1 MSSTRER
8 YEDNRKGRDC
18 MTLGVLRD
26 LMDRVPE
33 YCRLRDGVREGKR
46 RLTVETPAKAA
57 AFTLGTLRRDVDAPM
72 LVVAPRPEDARRLH
86 EQLVAW
92 CGEDAGLL
100 HFAESEILPF
110 ERLDSDTETVQQR
123 LRVLSTLTYMDGLD
137 GGELSSPQPQPSPIK
152 GEGVRPLS
160 FDRLRTGSNLPPR
173 GEGTL
178 RQGKGHRVMVVASVG
193 ALMQRTLGRDVME
206 ASGHTL
212 RRGEE
217 VELGE
222 LLDLWRR
229 LGYRF
234 ESAVY
239 GPGVVSRR
247 GGIIDVFPV
256 AAEMPVRI
264 ELWGN
269 EVDSI
274 REFDPTTQRSGEVV
288 ESVRVTP
295 AHEILPAMTPYG
307 ELERLAARVDVGNC
321 TPSVQSR
328 IREELEL
335 LMEGQDVEEQGFY
348 AGFFNSGGLADYF
361 SDDAM
366 VVAYKPDEIADAA
379 WEIEERGH
387 QLRETKEGR
396 GELPRNFPS
405 SHLAWSDVEA
415 RFEGF
420 GQRLDLRVTTYIDE
434 QDGWFD
440 RPFDIAQD
448 RLTTNENSSPS
459 PQLSPIKEEGASVTL
474 PFLDTANYFGNL
486 ERFVEDAWELTEED
500 GAAVVAVSSHSRRLA
515 EIFGGE
521 GVEVSLVEGL
531 ERVPEPGSITLMQSA
546 AGGLSDGF
554 SLPVLTDIDGQDD
567 DHPHPNLP
575 PGGEGTQSRMPSE
588 GKGIQSRKGQRRL
601 VVFSDVEIFGVAKQ
615 RRTRRRS
622 VRAARDAFLS
632 ELSPGDYVVH
642 VEHGIG
648 RFQGTVRDVKGEGNG
663 DDDREYLFIEYANDD
678 KLYVPLEHLDRVAP
692 YIAPMDRPPSLTR
705 LGTQEWRR
713 AKARAERSTR
723 EMASELLALY
733 AARELAEGHSF
744 VPDAQW
750 QSELEESFP
759 FEETADQQRTI
770 EEVKADMESVKPMD
784 RLVCGDV
791 GYGKTEIAL
800 RAAFKAV
807 MDGKQVAVLVPTTV
821 LAQQH
826 YATFSQRLSAF
837 PTRVEVLSRFRTQQE
852 QRSVVERLAEGK
864 VDICIGTHRLIQRD
878 VRFKELG
885 LVIVDEEQRF
895 GVAHKER
902 LKRMRQEVDVLTLTA
917 TPIPRSL
924 HMALAG
930 VRDMST
936 METPPEERLPIKTYV
951 SENSDA
957 LIREAILRE
966 IDRQG
971 QVYFLHNRVYNIDYM
986 ARHIGRLVPEARVG
1000 VGHGQM
1006 AEGELEDVMLEFAE
1020 GKLDVLVC
1028 TTIIESGLDIPNV
1041 NTLIINRADTLGLSQ
1056 LYQLRGRV
1064 GRSARRAYCYLLVPP
1079 SGSMTEPAEKRLR
1092 AMLDATE
1099 LGAGF
1104 RIAMKDLEIRGAG
1117 NILGAEQSG
1126 NISAVGFDLYTR
1138 LLSNAVE
1145 EMRAK
1150 GAGVVSNEL
1159 SVNSDQ
1165 GASFDRLRTNGV
1177 AEAVDGSAV
1186 QEEERAEPS
1195 LDIGVPASIPEEYIE
1210 DLPARLRMYQR
1221 IVTLCVAQAQDAED
1235 SEVKEGDDAIRARV
1249 GEIEDE
1255 LRDRFGPLPW
1265 QVVNLLYV
1273 TRLRLYAKE
1282 AGIESVTRER
1292 NRVVLR
1298 YGGEIGGARRAMQRA
1313 LGRQAEVGNTQVR
1326 LPMDA
1331 LGAEW
1336 ERGLEDALRG
1346 LAEFMRRMVAAQ
1358 MAGVG

>member
-1 MSSTRER
+1 
-8 YEDNRKGRDC
+8 
-18 MTLGVLRD
+18 MTLGILRGV
-26 LMDRVPE
+26 MDGVPE
-33 YCRLRDGVREGKR
+33 YCRLRDGARGGAR
-46 RLTVETPAKAA
+46 RLTVEAPAKAA
-57 AFTLGTLRRDVDAPM
+57 AFTLATLRRDVDAPT

-86 EQLVAW
+86 EQLLAW
-92 CGEDAGLL
+92 CGDDEGLL
-100 HFAESEILPF
+100 HFPESEILPF
-110 ERLDSDTETVQQR
+110 ERLDSDVETVHQR
-123 LRVLSTLTYMDGLD
+123 LRALAAVVDAGAGIDVQDGKDNLSLTPA
-137 GGELSSPQPQPSPIK
+137 LSQRERGQ
-152 GEGVRPLS
+152 
-160 FDRLRTGSNLPPR
+160 TGA
-173 GEGTL
+173 
-178 RQGKGHRVMVVASVG
+178 VMVVASVG
-193 ALMQRTLGRDVME
+193 ALMQRTLGRDVMAE
-206 ASGHTL
+206 GSYTL
-212 RRGEE
+212 RRGEQ

-222 LLDLWRR
+222 MLDMWRR

-247 GGIIDVFPV
+247 GGIIDIFPV
-256 AAEMPVRI
+256 GADMPARI

-269 EVDSI
+269 EIDSI
-274 REFDPTTQRSGEVV
+274 RLFDPATQRSGDVV
-288 ESVRVTP
+288 DSALVTP

-307 ELERLAARVDVGNC
+307 ELERLAALVDVGNC
-321 TPSVQSR
+321 TPRVQSR
-328 IREELEL
+328 IRQELEL

-361 SDDAM
+361 IDSAM
-366 VVAYKPDEIADAA
+366 RADSAARADGVARTGGGALLVAYRPDEIADAA
-379 WEIEERGH
+379 WEIQERGH

-405 SHLAWSDVEA
+405 SHLSWSEVEA
-415 RFEGF
+415 QFEGF
-420 GQRLDLRVTTYIDE
+420 SQRVDVRVDTAAASPWDGTGVYIDG
-434 QDGWFD
+434 QDVRD
-440 RPFDIAQD
+440 RG
-448 RLTTNENSSPS
+448 
-459 PQLSPIKEEGASVTL
+459 EEGVDVAL
-474 PFLDTANYFGNL
+474 PFLTAGNYYGNL
-486 ERFVEDAWELTEED
+486 ERFVEDVWEMTEED
-500 GAAVVAVSSHSRRLA
+500 GATVVAVSSHSRRLS
-515 EIFGGE
+515 EIFAGE
-521 GVEVSLVEGL
+521 GVDVALADGL
-531 ERVPEPGSITLMQSA
+531 DDVPAAGSITLMQSA

-554 SLPVLTDIDGQDD
+554 ALPVNGRGRSGDRDG
-567 DHPHPNLP
+567 
-575 PGGEGTQSRMPSE
+575 
-588 GKGIQSRKGQRRL
+588 RL

-648 RFQGTVRDVKGEGNG
+648 RFAGTARGVKADTGSRAVSRDNG
-663 DDDREYLFIEYANDD
+663 DDDREYLAIEYANDD

-713 AKARAERSTR
+713 AKARAERSTM

-733 AARELAEGHSF
+733 AARELAAGHSF

-759 FEETADQQRTI
+759 FEETPDQRRTI
-770 EEVKADMESVKPMD
+770 QEVKADMESQKPMD

-837 PTRVEVLSRFRTQQE
+837 PTRVEVLSRFRTAQE
-852 QRSVVERLAEGK
+852 QRSVVERLADGK

-902 LKRMRQEVDVLTLTA
+902 LKRMREEVDVLTLTA

-930 VRDMST
+930 ARDMST

-951 SENSDA
+951 SEMSDA

-986 ARHIGRLVPEARVG
+986 ARHLSRLAPEARVG

-1006 AEGELEDVMLEFAE
+1006 NEGELEDVMVEFAE

-1041 NTLIINRADTLGLSQ
+1041 NTLIINRADALGLSQ

-1064 GRSARRAYCYLLVPP
+1064 GRSARRAYCYLLTPP

-1092 AMLDATE
+1092 AMLDASE

-1126 NISAVGFDLYTR
+1126 NIHAVGFDLYTR

-1145 EMRAK
+1145 ELRARGK
-1150 GAGVVSNEL
+1150 SVVSNQS
-1159 SVNSDQ
+1159 SVHSGQGGMANGAGAANGRVAEGSA
-1165 GASFDRLRTNGV
+1165 GAS
-1177 AEAVDGSAV
+1177 EPVD
-1186 QEEERAEPS
+1186 PT

-1221 IVTLCVAQAQDAED
+1221 IVTLGTARAEV
-1235 SEVKEGDDAIRARV
+1235 SLNGTAEQGEEGEDAIKAGV
-1249 GEIEDE
+1249 SEIEDE

-1265 QVVNLLYV
+1265 QVRNLLYV
-1273 TRLRLYAKE
+1273 TRLRLYARE
-1282 AGIESVTRER
+1282 AGVESVTRER
-1292 NRVVLR
+1292 NRIVLR

-1313 LGRQAEVGNTQVR
+1313 LGRHAEIGNTQAR

-1331 LGAEW
+1331 LGADW
-1336 ERGLEDALRG
+1336 EGALEGALRA
-1346 LAEFMRRMVAAQ
+1346 LAEFTRRMAAAQ
-1358 MAGVG
+1358 RVLHG

>member
-1 MSSTRER
+1 
-8 YEDNRKGRDC
+8 

-26 LMDRVPE
+26 LMDGVPE
-33 YCRLRDGVREGKR
+33 YCRLRDELRSGAR
-46 RLTVETPAKAA
+46 RLTVEAPAKAA
-57 AFTLGTLRRDVDAPM
+57 AFTLGTLRRDVDSPM

-100 HFAESEILPF
+100 HFPESEILPF

-123 LRVLSTLTYMDGLD
+123 LQVLSTLTYMDGQD
-137 GGELSSPQPQPSPIK
+137 GGDDDHPHPNPPPSRGKELGDDSSSS
-152 GEGVRPLS
+152 R
-160 FDRLRTGSNLPPR
+160 
-173 GEGTL
+173 
-178 RQGKGHRVMVVASVG
+178 GKGHNVMVVASVG

-206 ASGHTL
+206 SSGHTL

-239 GPGVVSRR
+239 GPGGVSRR
-247 GGIIDVFPV
+247 GGIIDIFPV
-256 AAEMPVRI
+256 ASEMPVRI

-335 LMEGQDVEEQGFY
+335 LMEGQEVEEQGFY

-361 SDDAM
+361 SADAM
-366 VVAYKPDEIADAA
+366 LVAYKPDEIADAA

-415 RFEGF
+415 QFERFER
-420 GQRLDLRVTTYIDE
+420 RLELRVGSDVVSPWDE
-434 QDGWFD
+434 SNRMD
-440 RPFDIAQD
+440 RIGGVVD
-448 RLTTNENSSPS
+448 
-459 PQLSPIKEEGASVTL
+459 VVM
-474 PFLDTANYFGNL
+474 PFLGATSYYGNL

-500 GAAVVAVSSHSRRLA
+500 RATVVAVSSHSRRLA

-521 GVEVSLVEGL
+521 GVDVSLVDEL
-531 ERVPEPGSITLMQSA
+531 ECVPEPGSITLMQSA

-554 SLPVLTDIDGQDD
+554 SLPVSNDGVGQDD
-567 DHPHPNLP
+567 YRPHPNLP
-575 PGGEGTQSRMPSE
+575 PSRGKELRGQPSS
-588 GKGIQSRKGQRRL
+588 SRGRGQRRL

-770 EEVKADMESVKPMD
+770 EEVKADMECAKPMD

-852 QRSVVERLAEGK
+852 QRSVVERLAEGT

-1006 AEGELEDVMLEFAE
+1006 NEGELEDVMLDFAE
-1020 GKLDVLVC
+1020 GNLDVLVC

-1145 EMRAK
+1145 EMRAR
-1150 GAGVVSNEL
+1150 GAGVVSNQL
-1159 SVNSDQ
+1159 SVNSGQ
-1165 GASFDRLRTNGV
+1165 GATANGTAKV
-1177 AEAVDGSAV
+1177 IDGNVSPMEDE
-1186 QEEERAEPS
+1186 QAEPT
-1195 LDIGVPASIPEEYIE
+1195 LDIGVPASIPEGYIE

-1221 IVTLCVAQAQDAED
+1221 IVTLGTAQGQNLAD
-1235 SEVKEGDDAIRARV
+1235 SETAGGKDVIKAQVD
-1249 GEIEDE
+1249 EIADE

-1313 LGRQAEVGNTQVR
+1313 LGRHAEVGNTQVR

-1358 MAGVG
+1358 MAGVGA

>member
-1 MSSTRER
+1 
-8 YEDNRKGRDC
+8 
-18 MTLGVLRD
+18 MTLGILRGV
-26 LMDRVPE
+26 MDGVPE
-33 YCRLRDGVREGKR
+33 YCRLRDGVRGGAR
-46 RLTVETPAKAA
+46 RLTAEVPAKAA
-57 AFTLGTLRRDVDAPM
+57 AFTLATLRRDVDVPT

-86 EQLVAW
+86 EQLLAW
-92 CGEDAGLL
+92 CGDDEGLL
-100 HFAESEILPF
+100 HFPESEILPF
-110 ERLDSDTETVQQR
+110 ERLDSDVETVHQR
-123 LRVLSTLTYMDGLD
+123 LRVLAAVAGIVSDIDVRDGEDKESNYPHPFGKLRAGSSPPPSRGKRDGL
-137 GGELSSPQPQPSPIK
+137 
-152 GEGVRPLS
+152 
-160 FDRLRTGSNLPPR
+160 
-173 GEGTL
+173 
-178 RQGKGHRVMVVASVG
+178 MVVASVG
-193 ALMQRTLGRDVME
+193 ALMQRTLGRNVMAE
-206 ASGHTL
+206 GSYTL
-212 RRGEE
+212 RRGEQ

-222 LLDLWRR
+222 MLDMWRR

-247 GGIIDVFPV
+247 GGIIDIFPV
-256 AAEMPVRI
+256 GADLPARI
-264 ELWGN
+264 EFWGN
-269 EVDSI
+269 EIDSI
-274 REFDPTTQRSGEVV
+274 RLFDPATQRSGDMVD
-288 ESVRVTP
+288 SVQVTP

-307 ELERLAARVDVGNC
+307 ELERLAAFVDVGNC
-321 TPSVQSR
+321 TPRVQSR
-328 IREELEL
+328 IQQELEL

-348 AGFFNSGGLADYF
+348 AGFFNSGGLADYLVN
-361 SDDAM
+361 SGA
-366 VVAYKPDEIADAA
+366 VLVAYKPDEIADAA
-379 WEIEERGH
+379 WEIQERGH

-405 SHLAWSDVEA
+405 SHLSWRDVEA
-415 RFEGF
+415 QFEGF
-420 GQRLDLRVTTYIDE
+420 SQRVDVHVDTPVVSPWEDEDALTVT
-434 QDGWFD
+434 
-440 RPFDIAQD
+440 
-448 RLTTNENSSPS
+448 PS
-459 PQLSPIKEEGASVTL
+459 QGERGHSEGVDVAL
-474 PFLDTANYFGNL
+474 PFLATGNYYGNL
-486 ERFVEDAWELTEED
+486 ERFVEDVWELTEED
-500 GAAVVAVSSHSRRLA
+500 GATVVAVSSHSRRLA

-521 GVEVSLVEGL
+521 GVDVALADGL
-531 ERVPEPGSITLMQSA
+531 DDVPAAGSVTLMQSA

-554 SLPVLTDIDGQDD
+554 SLPIHSGDRDG
-567 DHPHPNLP
+567 
-575 PGGEGTQSRMPSE
+575 
-588 GKGIQSRKGQRRL
+588 RL

-648 RFQGTVRDVKGEGNG
+648 RFSGTVRGVKADAGSRDNG
-663 DDDREYLFIEYANDD
+663 DDDREYLAIEYANDD

-713 AKARAERSTR
+713 AKARAERSTM

-759 FEETADQQRTI
+759 FEETPDQRRTI
-770 EEVKADMESVKPMD
+770 EEVKADMESPKPMD

-837 PTRVEVLSRFRTQQE
+837 PTRVEVLSRFRTPQE
-852 QRSVVERLAEGK
+852 QRSVVDRLADGQ

-902 LKRMRQEVDVLTLTA
+902 LKRMRSEVDVLTLTA

-951 SENSDA
+951 SEMSDA

-986 ARHIGRLVPEARVG
+986 ARHLSRLVPEARVG

-1006 AEGELEDVMLEFAE
+1006 NEGELEDVMVEFAE

-1079 SGSMTEPAEKRLR
+1079 SGSLTEPAEKRLR
-1092 AMLDATE
+1092 AMLDASE

-1126 NISAVGFDLYTR
+1126 NIHAVGFDLYTR

-1145 EMRAK
+1145 ELRARGE
-1150 GAGVVSNEL
+1150 GAGV
-1159 SVNSDQ
+1159 SDQ
-1165 GASFDRLRTNGV
+1165 QSAVSSQGAMANGT
-1177 AEAVDGSAV
+1177 ASANGRAVDGSATK
-1186 QEEERAEPS
+1186 EAERVEPT
-1195 LDIGVPASIPEEYIE
+1195 LDIGIPASIPEEYIE

-1221 IVTLCVAQAQDAED
+1221 IVTLGTAQA
-1235 SEVKEGDDAIRARV
+1235 EVSLNGTEEQGEEGEDAIKAGV
-1249 GEIEDE
+1249 SEIEDE
-1255 LRDRFGPLPW
+1255 MRDRFGPLPW
-1265 QVVNLLYV
+1265 QAVNLLYV
-1273 TRLRLYAKE
+1273 TRLRLYAKD

-1298 YGGEIGGARRAMQRA
+1298 YGGDIGGARRAMERV
-1313 LGRQAEVGNTQVR
+1313 LGRQAEIGNTQVR
-1326 LPMDA
+1326 LPMDM
-1331 LGAEW
+1331 LGADW
-1336 ERGLEDALRG
+1336 EGALETALRA
-1346 LAEFMRRMVAAQ
+1346 LAEFTRRMVAAQ
-1358 MAGVG
+1358 MAGVGA

>member
-1 MSSTRER
+1 
-8 YEDNRKGRDC
+8 
-18 MTLGVLRD
+18 MTLGILRGV
-26 LMDRVPE
+26 MDGVPE
-33 YCRLRDGVREGKR
+33 YCRLRDGVRGGAR
-46 RLTVETPAKAA
+46 RMTAEVPAKAA
-57 AFTLGTLRRDVDAPM
+57 AFTLATLRRDVDAPT

-86 EQLVAW
+86 EQLLAW
-92 CGEDAGLL
+92 CGDDEGLL
-100 HFAESEILPF
+100 HFPESEILPF
-110 ERLDSDTETVQQR
+110 ERLDSDVETVHQR
-123 LRVLSTLTYMDGLD
+123 LRVLAAVASIVSDIDVRDGEDNLSLTPA
-137 GGELSSPQPQPSPIK
+137 LSPWERGQ
-152 GEGVRPLS
+152 
-160 FDRLRTGSNLPPR
+160 TGA
-173 GEGTL
+173 
-178 RQGKGHRVMVVASVG
+178 VMVVASVG
-193 ALMQRTLGRDVME
+193 ALMQRTLGRDVMAE
-206 ASGHTL
+206 GSYTL
-212 RRGEE
+212 RRGEQ

-222 LLDLWRR
+222 MLDMWRR

-247 GGIIDVFPV
+247 GGIIDIFPV
-256 AAEMPVRI
+256 GADLPARI
-264 ELWGN
+264 EFWGN
-269 EVDSI
+269 EIDSI
-274 REFDPTTQRSGEVV
+274 RLFDPATQRSGDVV
-288 ESVRVTP
+288 DSVQVTP

-307 ELERLAARVDVGNC
+307 ELERLAAFVDVGNC
-321 TPSVQSR
+321 TPRVQSR
-328 IREELEL
+328 IQQELEL

-361 SDDAM
+361 MNGASLGDGALRTRGGALL
-366 VVAYKPDEIADAA
+366 VAYKPDEIADAA
-379 WEIEERGH
+379 WEIQERGH

-405 SHLAWSDVEA
+405 SHLSWKEVEA
-415 RFEGF
+415 QFEGF
-420 GQRLDLRVTTYIDE
+420 SQRVDVQMDTPIVSPWEDEDALAVT
-434 QDGWFD
+434 
-440 RPFDIAQD
+440 
-448 RLTTNENSSPS
+448 PS
-459 PQLSPIKEEGASVTL
+459 QGERGHGEGVDVAL
-474 PFLDTANYFGNL
+474 PFLATGNYYGNL
-486 ERFVEDAWELTEED
+486 ERFVEDVWELTEED
-500 GAAVVAVSSHSRRLA
+500 GATVVAVSSHSRRLA

-521 GVEVSLVEGL
+521 GVDVALADGL
-531 ERVPEPGSITLMQSA
+531 DDVPAAGSVTLMQSA

-554 SLPVLTDIDGQDD
+554 SLPIHSGDRD
-567 DHPHPNLP
+567 
-575 PGGEGTQSRMPSE
+575 
-588 GKGIQSRKGQRRL
+588 KRL

-648 RFQGTVRDVKGEGNG
+648 RFSGTVRGVKADAGSRNNG
-663 DDDREYLFIEYANDD
+663 DDDREYLAIEYANDD

-713 AKARAERSTR
+713 AKARAERSTM

-759 FEETADQQRTI
+759 FEETPDQRRTI
-770 EEVKADMESVKPMD
+770 EEVKADMESPKPMD

-837 PTRVEVLSRFRTQQE
+837 PTRVEVLSRFRTPQE
-852 QRSVVERLAEGK
+852 QRSVVDRLADGQ

-902 LKRMRQEVDVLTLTA
+902 LKRMRSEVDVLTLTA

-951 SENSDA
+951 SEMSDA

-986 ARHIGRLVPEARVG
+986 ARHLSRLVPEARVG

-1006 AEGELEDVMLEFAE
+1006 NEGELEDVMVEFAE

-1064 GRSARRAYCYLLVPP
+1064 GRSARRAYCYLMVPP
-1079 SGSMTEPAEKRLR
+1079 SGSLTEPAEKRLR
-1092 AMLDATE
+1092 AMLDASE

-1126 NISAVGFDLYTR
+1126 NIHAVGFDLYTR

-1145 EMRAK
+1145 ELRARGE
-1150 GAGVVSNEL
+1150 GAGV
-1159 SVNSDQ
+1159 SDQ
-1165 GASFDRLRTNGV
+1165 QSAVSGQGAMANGT
-1177 AEAVDGSAV
+1177 ASELPNGRGRAVDGSATRE
-1186 QEEERAEPS
+1186 QERAEPT
-1195 LDIGVPASIPEEYIE
+1195 LDIGIPASIPEEYIE

-1221 IVTLCVAQAQDAED
+1221 IVTLGTAQAEVSLNGTAEQG
-1235 SEVKEGDDAIRARV
+1235 EEGEDAIKAGV
-1249 GEIEDE
+1249 SEIEDE
-1255 LRDRFGPLPW
+1255 MRDRFGPLPW
-1265 QVVNLLYV
+1265 QAVNLLYV

-1282 AGIESVTRER
+1282 AGVESVTRER

-1298 YGGEIGGARRAMQRA
+1298 YGGDIGGARRAMERV
-1313 LGRQAEVGNTQVR
+1313 LGRQAEIGNTQVR

-1331 LGAEW
+1331 LGGDW
-1336 ERGLEDALRG
+1336 EGALETALRA
-1346 LAEFMRRMVAAQ
+1346 LAEFTRRMVAAQ
-1358 MAGVG
+1358 SVLHR

>member
-1 MSSTRER
+1 
-8 YEDNRKGRDC
+8 
-18 MTLGVLRD
+18 MTLGILRGV
-26 LMDRVPE
+26 MDGVPE
-33 YCRLRDGVREGKR
+33 YCRLRDGVRGGAR
-46 RLTVETPAKAA
+46 RLTAEVPAKAA
-57 AFTLGTLRRDVDAPM
+57 AFTLATLRRDVDAPT

-86 EQLVAW
+86 EQLLAW
-92 CGEDAGLL
+92 CGDDEGLL
-100 HFAESEILPF
+100 HFPESEILPF
-110 ERLDSDTETVQQR
+110 ERLDSDVETVHQR
-123 LRVLSTLTYMDGLD
+123 LRVLAAVASTVSDIDVQDGQDKESNYPHPFGKLRAGSSPLASRGKRDGL
-137 GGELSSPQPQPSPIK
+137 
-152 GEGVRPLS
+152 
-160 FDRLRTGSNLPPR
+160 
-173 GEGTL
+173 
-178 RQGKGHRVMVVASVG
+178 MVVASVG
-193 ALMQRTLGRDVME
+193 ALMQRTLGRNVMAE
-206 ASGHTL
+206 GSYTL
-212 RRGEE
+212 RRGEQ

-222 LLDLWRR
+222 MLDMWRR

-247 GGIIDVFPV
+247 GGIIDIFPV
-256 AAEMPVRI
+256 GADLPARI
-264 ELWGN
+264 EFWGN
-269 EVDSI
+269 EIDSI
-274 REFDPTTQRSGEVV
+274 RLFDPATQRSGDVV
-288 ESVRVTP
+288 DSVQVTP

-307 ELERLAARVDVGNC
+307 ELERLAAFVDVGNC
-321 TPSVQSR
+321 TPRVQSR
-328 IREELEL
+328 IQQELEL

-361 SDDAM
+361 MNGASLGDGALRTRGGALL
-366 VVAYKPDEIADAA
+366 VAYKPDEIADAA
-379 WEIEERGH
+379 WEIQERGH

-405 SHLAWSDVEA
+405 SHLSWSEVA
-415 RFEGF
+415 AQFEGF
-420 GQRLDLRVTTYIDE
+420 SQRVDVQVDTPVVSPWDGTWANIDGQDVK
-434 QDGWFD
+434 D
-440 RPFDIAQD
+440 RG
-448 RLTTNENSSPS
+448 
-459 PQLSPIKEEGASVTL
+459 EEGVDVAL
-474 PFLDTANYFGNL
+474 PFLGAANYYGNL
-486 ERFVEDAWELTEED
+486 ERFVEDVWELAEED
-500 GAAVVAVSSHSRRLA
+500 GATVVAVSSHSRRLA

-521 GVEVSLVEGL
+521 GVDVALADGL
-531 ERVPEPGSITLMQSA
+531 DDVPAAGSITLMQSA

-554 SLPVLTDIDGQDD
+554 SLPIHSGDRD
-567 DHPHPNLP
+567 
-575 PGGEGTQSRMPSE
+575 
-588 GKGIQSRKGQRRL
+588 KRL

-648 RFQGTVRDVKGEGNG
+648 RFSGTVRGVKADAGSRAVSRDNGE
-663 DDDREYLFIEYANDD
+663 DDREYLAIEYANDD

-713 AKARAERSTR
+713 AKARAERSTM

-759 FEETADQQRTI
+759 FEETPDQRRTI
-770 EEVKADMESVKPMD
+770 EEVKADMESPKPMD

-837 PTRVEVLSRFRTQQE
+837 PTRVEVLSRFRTPQE
-852 QRSVVERLAEGK
+852 QRSVVDRLADGQ

-902 LKRMRQEVDVLTLTA
+902 LKRMRSEVDVLTLTA

-951 SENSDA
+951 SEMSDA

-986 ARHIGRLVPEARVG
+986 ARHLSRLVPEARVG

-1006 AEGELEDVMLEFAE
+1006 NEGELEDVMVEFAE

-1041 NTLIINRADTLGLSQ
+1041 NTLIVNRADTLGLSQ

-1064 GRSARRAYCYLLVPP
+1064 GRSARRAYCYLMVPP
-1079 SGSMTEPAEKRLR
+1079 SGSLTEPAEKRLR
-1092 AMLDATE
+1092 AMLDASE

-1126 NISAVGFDLYTR
+1126 NIHAVGFDLYTR

-1145 EMRAK
+1145 ELRARGE
-1150 GAGVVSNEL
+1150 GAGVSGQQSAVS
-1159 SVNSDQ
+1159 SQ
-1165 GASFDRLRTNGV
+1165 GAMANGT
-1177 AEAVDGSAV
+1177 ASELPNGRGRAVDGSATK
-1186 QEEERAEPS
+1186 EAERVEPT
-1195 LDIGVPASIPEEYIE
+1195 LDIGIPASIPEEYIE

-1221 IVTLCVAQAQDAED
+1221 IVTLGTAQAEVSLNGTAEQG
-1235 SEVKEGDDAIRARV
+1235 EEGEDAIKAGV
-1249 GEIEDE
+1249 SEIEDE
-1255 LRDRFGPLPW
+1255 MRDRFGPLPW
-1265 QVVNLLYV
+1265 QAVNLLYV
-1273 TRLRLYAKE
+1273 TRLRLYARE
-1282 AGIESVTRER
+1282 AGIESVMRER

-1298 YGGEIGGARRAMQRA
+1298 YGGDIGGARRAMERA
-1313 LGRQAEVGNTQVR
+1313 LGRQAEIGNTQVR
-1326 LPMDA
+1326 LPMDM
-1331 LGAEW
+1331 LGADW
-1336 ERGLEDALRG
+1336 EGALETALRA
-1346 LAEFMRRMVAAQ
+1346 LAEFTRRMVAAQ
-1358 MAGVG
+1358 MAGVHG

>member
-1 MSSTRER
+1 
-8 YEDNRKGRDC
+8 
-18 MTLGVLRD
+18 MTLGILRGV
-26 LMDRVPE
+26 MDGVPE
-33 YCRLRDGVREGKR
+33 YCRLRDGVRGGAR
-46 RLTVETPAKAA
+46 RLTAEVPAKAA
-57 AFTLGTLRRDVDAPM
+57 AFTLATLRRDVDAPT

-86 EQLVAW
+86 EQLLAW
-92 CGEDAGLL
+92 CGDDEGLL
-100 HFAESEILPF
+100 HFPESEILPF
-110 ERLDSDTETVQQR
+110 ERLDSDVETVHQR
-123 LRVLSTLTYMDGLD
+123 LRVLAAVASTVSDIDVQDGQDKESNYPHPFGKLRA
-137 GGELSSPQPQPSPIK
+137 GSSPPPS
-152 GEGVRPLS
+152 R
-160 FDRLRTGSNLPPR
+160 
-173 GEGTL
+173 
-178 RQGKGHRVMVVASVG
+178 GKGHALMVVASVG
-193 ALMQRTLGRDVME
+193 ALMQRTLGRNVMAE
-206 ASGHTL
+206 GSYTL
-212 RRGEE
+212 RRGEQ

-222 LLDLWRR
+222 MLDMWRR

-247 GGIIDVFPV
+247 GGIIDIFPV
-256 AAEMPVRI
+256 GADLPARI
-264 ELWGN
+264 EFWGN
-269 EVDSI
+269 EIDSI
-274 REFDPTTQRSGEVV
+274 RLFDPATQRSGDVV
-288 ESVRVTP
+288 DSVQVTP

-307 ELERLAARVDVGNC
+307 ELERLAAFVDVGNC
-321 TPSVQSR
+321 TPRVQSR
-328 IREELEL
+328 IQQELEL

-361 SDDAM
+361 MNSASLGNGASLGDGALRTRGGALL
-366 VVAYKPDEIADAA
+366 VAYKPDEIADAA
-379 WEIEERGH
+379 WEIQERGH

-405 SHLAWSDVEA
+405 SHLSWREVEA
-415 RFEGF
+415 QFEGF
-420 GQRLDLRVTTYIDE
+420 SQRVDVHVDTPVVSPWEDEDALTVT
-434 QDGWFD
+434 
-440 RPFDIAQD
+440 
-448 RLTTNENSSPS
+448 PS
-459 PQLSPIKEEGASVTL
+459 QGERGHSEGVDVAL
-474 PFLDTANYFGNL
+474 PFLATGNYYGNL
-486 ERFVEDAWELTEED
+486 ERFVEDVWELTEED
-500 GAAVVAVSSHSRRLA
+500 GATVVAVSSHSRRLA

-521 GVEVSLVEGL
+521 GVDVALADGL
-531 ERVPEPGSITLMQSA
+531 DDVPAAGSITLMQSA

-554 SLPVLTDIDGQDD
+554 SLPIHSGDRD
-567 DHPHPNLP
+567 
-575 PGGEGTQSRMPSE
+575 
-588 GKGIQSRKGQRRL
+588 KRL

-648 RFQGTVRDVKGEGNG
+648 RFSGTVRGVKADAGSRAVSRDNGE
-663 DDDREYLFIEYANDD
+663 DDREYLAIEYANDD

-713 AKARAERSTR
+713 AKARAERSTM

-759 FEETADQQRTI
+759 FEETPDQRRTI
-770 EEVKADMESVKPMD
+770 EEVKADMESPKPMD

-837 PTRVEVLSRFRTQQE
+837 PTRVEVLSRFRTAQE
-852 QRSVVERLAEGK
+852 QRSVVDRLADGQ

-902 LKRMRQEVDVLTLTA
+902 LKRMRSEVDVLTLTA

-951 SENSDA
+951 SEMSDA

-986 ARHIGRLVPEARVG
+986 ARHLSRLVPEARVG

-1006 AEGELEDVMLEFAE
+1006 NEGELEDVMVEFAE
-1020 GKLDVLVC
+1020 GELDVLVC

-1064 GRSARRAYCYLLVPP
+1064 GRSARRAYCYLMVPP
-1079 SGSMTEPAEKRLR
+1079 SGSLTEPAEKRLR
-1092 AMLDATE
+1092 AMLDASE

-1126 NISAVGFDLYTR
+1126 NIHAVGFDLYTR

-1145 EMRAK
+1145 ELRARGE
-1150 GAGVVSNEL
+1150 GAGV
-1159 SVNSDQ
+1159 SDQ
-1165 GASFDRLRTNGV
+1165 QSTVSSQGAMANGT
-1177 AEAVDGSAV
+1177 ASELPNGRGRAVDGSATR
-1186 QEEERAEPS
+1186 EAERVEPT
-1195 LDIGVPASIPEEYIE
+1195 LDIGIPASIPEEYIK

-1221 IVTLCVAQAQDAED
+1221 IVTLGTAQAEVSLNGTAEQG
-1235 SEVKEGDDAIRARV
+1235 EEGEDAIKAGV
-1249 GEIEDE
+1249 SEIEDE
-1255 LRDRFGPLPW
+1255 MRDRFGPLPW
-1265 QVVNLLYV
+1265 QAVNLLYV
-1273 TRLRLYAKE
+1273 TRLRLYARE
-1282 AGIESVTRER
+1282 AGIESVMRER

-1298 YGGEIGGARRAMQRA
+1298 YGGEIGGARRAMERV
-1313 LGRQAEVGNTQVR
+1313 LGRHAEIGNTQVR

-1331 LGAEW
+1331 LGADW
-1336 ERGLEDALRG
+1336 EGALETALRA
-1346 LAEFMRRMVAAQ
+1346 LAEFTRRMVAAQ
-1358 MAGVG
+1358 MG

>member
-1 MSSTRER
+1 
-8 YEDNRKGRDC
+8 
-18 MTLGVLRD
+18 MTLGILRGV
-26 LMDRVPE
+26 MDGVPE
-33 YCRLRDGVREGKR
+33 YCRLRDEVRGGAR
-46 RLTVETPAKAA
+46 RLTAEVPAKAA
-57 AFTLGTLRRDVDAPM
+57 AFTLATLRQDVDTPT

-86 EQLVAW
+86 EQLLAW
-92 CGEDAGLL
+92 CGDDEGLL
-100 HFAESEILPF
+100 HFPESEILPF
-110 ERLDSDTETVQQR
+110 ERLDSDVETVHQR
-123 LRVLSTLTYMDGLD
+123 LRVLAAVASTVSDIDVQDGEDKESNYPHPFGKLRA
-137 GGELSSPQPQPSPIK
+137 GSSPLPS
-152 GEGVRPLS
+152 R
-160 FDRLRTGSNLPPR
+160 
-173 GEGTL
+173 
-178 RQGKGHRVMVVASVG
+178 GKGHGLMVVASVG
-193 ALMQRTLGRDVME
+193 ALMQRTLGRDVMAE
-206 ASGHTL
+206 GSYTL
-212 RRGEE
+212 RRGEQ

-222 LLDLWRR
+222 MLDMWRR

-247 GGIIDVFPV
+247 GGIIDIFPV
-256 AAEMPVRI
+256 GADMPARI
-264 ELWGN
+264 EFWGN
-269 EVDSI
+269 EIDSI
-274 REFDPTTQRSGEVV
+274 RLFDPTTQRSGDVV
-288 ESVRVTP
+288 DSVQVTP

-307 ELERLAARVDVGNC
+307 ELERLAAFVDVTNC
-321 TPSVQSR
+321 TPRVQSR
-328 IREELEL
+328 IQQELEL

-348 AGFFNSGGLADYF
+348 AGFFNSGGLTDYF
-361 SDDAM
+361 TDNALL
-366 VVAYKPDEIADAA
+366 VAYKPDEIADAA
-379 WEIEERGH
+379 WEIQERGH

-405 SHLAWSDVEA
+405 SHLSWREVEA
-415 RFEGF
+415 QFEGF
-420 GQRLDLRVTTYIDE
+420 SQRVDVQVDTPLVSPWEDEDALTPSASSGQDLTLYQGER
-434 QDGWFD
+434 GH
-440 RPFDIAQD
+440 
-448 RLTTNENSSPS
+448 S
-459 PQLSPIKEEGASVTL
+459 EGVDVAL
-474 PFLDTANYFGNL
+474 PFLAVGNYYGNL
-486 ERFVEDAWELTEED
+486 ERFVEDVWEMAEED
-500 GAAVVAVSSHSRRLA
+500 GATVVAVSSHSRRLA
-515 EIFGGE
+515 EIFRGE
-521 GVEVSLVEGL
+521 GVDVVLADGL
-531 ERVPEPGSITLMQSA
+531 DDVPAVGSVTLMQSA

-554 SLPVLTDIDGQDD
+554 SLPIYSGGRDG
-567 DHPHPNLP
+567 
-575 PGGEGTQSRMPSE
+575 
-588 GKGIQSRKGQRRL
+588 RL

-622 VRAARDAFLS
+622 VRGARDAFLS

-648 RFQGTVRDVKGEGNG
+648 RFAGTVRGVKADAGSRAVSRDNGE
-663 DDDREYLFIEYANDD
+663 DDREYLAIEYANDD

-713 AKARAERSTR
+713 AKARAERSTM

-759 FEETADQQRTI
+759 FEETPDQRRTI
-770 EEVKADMESVKPMD
+770 EEVKADMESPKPMD

-837 PTRVEVLSRFRTQQE
+837 PTRVEVLSRFRTPQE
-852 QRSVVERLAEGK
+852 QRSVVDRLADGQ

-902 LKRMRQEVDVLTLTA
+902 LKRMRSEVDVLTLTA

-951 SENSDA
+951 SEMSDT

-986 ARHIGRLVPEARVG
+986 ARHLSRLVPEARVG

-1006 AEGELEDVMLEFAE
+1006 NEGDLENVMLEFAE

-1064 GRSARRAYCYLLVPP
+1064 GRSARRAYCYLMVPP
-1079 SGSMTEPAEKRLR
+1079 SGSLTEPAEKRLR
-1092 AMLDATE
+1092 AMLDASE

-1126 NISAVGFDLYTR
+1126 NIHAVGFDLYTR

-1145 EMRAK
+1145 ELRARGE
-1150 GAGVVSNEL
+1150 GAGVSGQQSAVSGAGAMANGTAPEL
-1159 SVNSDQ
+1159 P
-1165 GASFDRLRTNGV
+1165 NGRGR
-1177 AEAVDGSAV
+1177 AVDGSATR
-1186 QEEERAEPS
+1186 EEERVEPT
-1195 LDIGVPASIPEEYIE
+1195 LDIGIPASIPEEYIE

-1221 IVTLCVAQAQDAED
+1221 IVTLGTARADGSGSDGE
-1235 SEVKEGDDAIRARV
+1235 EGEDAIKAGV
-1249 GEIEDE
+1249 SEIEDE
-1255 LRDRFGPLPW
+1255 MRDRFGPLPW
-1265 QVVNLLYV
+1265 QAVNLLYV
-1273 TRLRLYAKE
+1273 TRLRLYARE
-1282 AGIESVTRER
+1282 AGIESVMRER

-1298 YGGEIGGARRAMQRA
+1298 YGGDIGGARRAMQRV
-1313 LGRQAEVGNTQVR
+1313 LGRHAEIGNTQVR

-1331 LGAEW
+1331 LGPDW
-1336 ERGLEDALRG
+1336 EGALETALRA
-1346 LAEFMRRMVAAQ
+1346 LAEFTRRMVAAQ
-1358 MAGVG
+1358 SVLHG

>member
-1 MSSTRER
+1 
-8 YEDNRKGRDC
+8 
-18 MTLGVLRD
+18 MTLGILRGV
-26 LMDRVPE
+26 MDGVPE
-33 YCRLRDGVREGKR
+33 YCRLRDGGVRGGAR
-46 RLTVETPAKAA
+46 RLTAEVPAKAA
-57 AFTLGTLRRDVDAPM
+57 AFTLATLRRDVDAPT

-86 EQLVAW
+86 EQLLAW
-92 CGEDAGLL
+92 CGDDEGLL
-100 HFAESEILPF
+100 HFPESEILPF
-110 ERLDSDTETVQQR
+110 ERLDSDVETVHQR
-123 LRVLSTLTYMDGLD
+123 LRVLAAVASTVSDIDVQDGQDKESNYPHPFGKLRA
-137 GGELSSPQPQPSPIK
+137 GSSPPPS
-152 GEGVRPLS
+152 R
-160 FDRLRTGSNLPPR
+160 
-173 GEGTL
+173 
-178 RQGKGHRVMVVASVG
+178 GKGHALMVVASVG
-193 ALMQRTLGRDVME
+193 ALMQRTLGRNVMAE
-206 ASGHTL
+206 GSYTL
-212 RRGEE
+212 RRGEQ

-222 LLDLWRR
+222 MLDMWRR

-247 GGIIDVFPV
+247 GGIIDIFPV
-256 AAEMPVRI
+256 GADLPARI
-264 ELWGN
+264 EFWGN
-269 EVDSI
+269 EIDSI
-274 REFDPTTQRSGEVV
+274 RLFDPATQRSGDVV
-288 ESVRVTP
+288 DSVQVTP

-307 ELERLAARVDVGNC
+307 ELERLAAFVDVGNC
-321 TPSVQSR
+321 TPRVQSR
-328 IREELEL
+328 IGEELEL

-361 SDDAM
+361 VNSGA
-366 VVAYKPDEIADAA
+366 VLVAYKPDEIADAA
-379 WEIEERGH
+379 WEIQERGH

-405 SHLAWSDVEA
+405 SHLSWKEVEA
-415 RFEGF
+415 QFEGF
-420 GQRLDLRVTTYIDE
+420 SQRVDVHVDTPVVSPWEDE
-434 QDGWFD
+434 DA
-440 RPFDIAQD
+440 PT
-448 RLTTNENSSPS
+448 LSNSQGERGHS
-459 PQLSPIKEEGASVTL
+459 EGVDVAL
-474 PFLDTANYFGNL
+474 PFLATGNYYGNL
-486 ERFVEDAWELTEED
+486 ERFVEDVWELAEED
-500 GAAVVAVSSHSRRLA
+500 GATVVAVSSHSRRLA
-515 EIFGGE
+515 EIFRGE
-521 GVEVSLVEGL
+521 GVDVVLADGL
-531 ERVPEPGSITLMQSA
+531 DDVPAAGSITLMQSA

-554 SLPVLTDIDGQDD
+554 SLPLSTDLEGQDGGD
-567 DHPHPNLP
+567 NHPHPNP
-575 PGGEGTQSRMPSE
+575 PPSR
-588 GKGIQSRKGQRRL
+588 GRGQNRL

-648 RFQGTVRDVKGEGNG
+648 RFSGTVRGVKADAGSRDNG
-663 DDDREYLFIEYANDD
+663 DDDREYLAIEYANDD

-713 AKARAERSTR
+713 AKARAERSTM

-759 FEETADQQRTI
+759 FEETPDQRRTI
-770 EEVKADMESVKPMD
+770 EEVKADMESPKPMD

-837 PTRVEVLSRFRTQQE
+837 PTRVEVLSRFRTPQE
-852 QRSVVERLAEGK
+852 QRSVVDRLADGQ

-902 LKRMRQEVDVLTLTA
+902 LKRMRSEVDVLTLTA

-951 SENSDA
+951 SEMSDA

-986 ARHIGRLVPEARVG
+986 ARHLSRLVPEARVG

-1006 AEGELEDVMLEFAE
+1006 NEGELEDVMVEFAE

-1064 GRSARRAYCYLLVPP
+1064 GRSARRAYCYLMVPP
-1079 SGSMTEPAEKRLR
+1079 SGSLTEPAEKRLR
-1092 AMLDATE
+1092 AMLDASE

-1126 NISAVGFDLYTR
+1126 NIHAVGFDLYTR

-1145 EMRAK
+1145 ELRARGE
-1150 GAGVVSNEL
+1150 GAGV
-1159 SVNSDQ
+1159 SDQ
-1165 GASFDRLRTNGV
+1165 QSAVSSQGAMANGT
-1177 AEAVDGSAV
+1177 ASELPNGRAVDGSATR
-1186 QEEERAEPS
+1186 EEERAEPT
-1195 LDIGVPASIPEEYIE
+1195 LDIGIPASIPEEYIE

-1221 IVTLCVAQAQDAED
+1221 IVTLGTARADGSGSDGE
-1235 SEVKEGDDAIRARV
+1235 EGEDAIKAGV
-1249 GEIEDE
+1249 SEIEDE
-1255 LRDRFGPLPW
+1255 MRDRFGPLPW
-1265 QVVNLLYV
+1265 QAVNLLYV

-1282 AGIESVTRER
+1282 AGVESVMRER

-1298 YGGEIGGARRAMQRA
+1298 YGGDIGGARRAMERV
-1313 LGRQAEVGNTQVR
+1313 LGRHAEIGNTQVR

-1331 LGAEW
+1331 LGADW
-1336 ERGLEDALRG
+1336 EGALETALRA
-1346 LAEFMRRMVAAQ
+1346 LAEFTRRMVAAQ
-1358 MAGVG
+1358 SVLHR

>member
-1 MSSTRER
+1 
-8 YEDNRKGRDC
+8 
-18 MTLGVLRD
+18 MTLGILRGV
-26 LMDRVPE
+26 MDGVPE
-33 YCRLRDGVREGKR
+33 YCRLRDGMRGGAR
-46 RLTVETPAKAA
+46 RLTAEVPAKAA
-57 AFTLGTLRRDVDAPM
+57 AFTLATLRRDVDVPT

-92 CGEDAGLL
+92 CGDDEGLL
-100 HFAESEILPF
+100 HFPESEILPF
-110 ERLDSDTETVQQR
+110 ERLDSDVETVHQR
-123 LRVLSTLTYMDGLD
+123 LRALAAVASTVSDIDVQDGQDKESNYPHNYPHPFGKLRA
-137 GGELSSPQPQPSPIK
+137 GSSPPPS
-152 GEGVRPLS
+152 R
-160 FDRLRTGSNLPPR
+160 
-173 GEGTL
+173 
-178 RQGKGHRVMVVASVG
+178 GKGHALMVVASVG
-193 ALMQRTLGRDVME
+193 ALMQRTLGRNVMAE
-206 ASGHTL
+206 GSYTL
-212 RRGEE
+212 RRGEQ

-222 LLDLWRR
+222 MLDMWRR

-247 GGIIDVFPV
+247 GGIIDIFPV
-256 AAEMPVRI
+256 GADLPARI
-264 ELWGN
+264 EFWGN
-269 EVDSI
+269 EIDSI
-274 REFDPTTQRSGEVV
+274 RLFDPATQRSGDVV
-288 ESVRVTP
+288 DSVQVTP

-307 ELERLAARVDVGNC
+307 ELERLAAFVDVGNC
-321 TPSVQSR
+321 TPRVQSR
-328 IREELEL
+328 IQQELEL

-348 AGFFNSGGLADYF
+348 AGFFNSGGLVDYF
-361 SDDAM
+361 MNNASLGNSASLGDGALRTRGGALL
-366 VVAYKPDEIADAA
+366 VAYKPDEIADAA
-379 WEIEERGH
+379 WEIQERGH

-405 SHLAWSDVEA
+405 SHLSWSEVA
-415 RFEGF
+415 AQFEGF
-420 GQRLDLRVTTYIDE
+420 SQRVDVQVSSPVVSPWDVE
-434 QDGWFD
+434 QDVEGEFGS
-440 RPFDIAQD
+440 IATKGTRD
-448 RLTTNENSSPS
+448 TE
-459 PQLSPIKEEGASVTL
+459 KGEAVDVAL
-474 PFLDTANYFGNL
+474 PFLGAANYYGNL
-486 ERFVEDAWELTEED
+486 ERFVEDVWELAEED
-500 GAAVVAVSSHSRRLA
+500 GATVVAVSSHSRRLS
-515 EIFGGE
+515 EIFAGE
-521 GVEVSLVEGL
+521 GVDATLADRLEG
-531 ERVPEPGSITLMQSA
+531 VPDAGSITLMQSA

-554 SLPVLTDIDGQDD
+554 VLPVNGRGRSGDRDG
-567 DHPHPNLP
+567 
-575 PGGEGTQSRMPSE
+575 
-588 GKGIQSRKGQRRL
+588 RL

-648 RFQGTVRDVKGEGNG
+648 RFSGTVRGVKADAGSRAGSRDNGE
-663 DDDREYLFIEYANDD
+663 DDREYLAIEYANDD

-713 AKARAERSTR
+713 AKARAERSTM

-759 FEETADQQRTI
+759 FEETPDQRRTI
-770 EEVKADMESVKPMD
+770 EEVKADMESPKPMD

-837 PTRVEVLSRFRTQQE
+837 PTRVEVLSRFRTPQE
-852 QRSVVERLAEGK
+852 QRSVVDRLADGQ

-902 LKRMRQEVDVLTLTA
+902 LKRMREEVDVLTLTA

-951 SENSDA
+951 SEMSDA

-986 ARHIGRLVPEARVG
+986 ARHLSRLVPEARVG

-1006 AEGELEDVMLEFAE
+1006 NEGELEDVMVDFAE

-1041 NTLIINRADTLGLSQ
+1041 NTLIVNRADTLGLSQ

-1079 SGSMTEPAEKRLR
+1079 SGSLTEPAEKRLR
-1092 AMLDATE
+1092 AMLDASE

-1126 NISAVGFDLYTR
+1126 NIHAVGFDLYTR

-1145 EMRAK
+1145 ELRARGE
-1150 GAGVVSNEL
+1150 GAGVSGQQSAVSG
-1159 SVNSDQ
+1159 Q
-1165 GASFDRLRTNGV
+1165 GAMANGT
-1177 AEAVDGSAV
+1177 ASELPNGRGRAVDGSATR
-1186 QEEERAEPS
+1186 EEERVEPT
-1195 LDIGVPASIPEEYIE
+1195 LDIGIPASIPEEYID

-1221 IVTLCVAQAQDAED
+1221 IVTLGISVSGASSRGEENGRGD
-1235 SEVKEGDDAIRARV
+1235 SAGSPGTGIVQEEGEDAIKAGV
-1249 GEIEDE
+1249 SEIEDE
-1255 LRDRFGPLPW
+1255 MRDRFGPLPW
-1265 QVVNLLYV
+1265 QAVNLLYV
-1273 TRLRLYAKE
+1273 TRLRLYARE

-1292 NRVVLR
+1292 NRIVLR
-1298 YGGEIGGARRAMQRA
+1298 YGGEIGGARRAMERV
-1313 LGRQAEVGNTQVR
+1313 LGRQAEIGNTQVR

-1331 LGAEW
+1331 LGADW
-1336 ERGLEDALRG
+1336 EGALETALRA
-1346 LAEFMRRMVAAQ
+1346 LAEFTRRMVAAQ
-1358 MAGVG
+1358 MG

>member
-1 MSSTRER
+1 MLSALREA
-8 YEDNRKGRDC
+8 
-18 MTLGVLRD
+18 
-26 LMDRVPE
+26 MDDVPE
-33 YCRLRDGVREGKR
+33 YCRLRNELRKGSRGLIVDV
-46 RLTVETPAKAA
+46 PAKSA
-57 AFTLGTLRRDVDAPM
+57 AFTLATLQRDIDVPA

-86 EQLVAW
+86 EQLLTW
-92 CGEDAGLL
+92 CGDDDGLL
-100 HFAESEILPF
+100 HFPESEILPF
-110 ERLDSDTETVQQR
+110 ERLDSDAETMQQR
-123 LRVLSTLTYMDGLD
+123 LRVLAAVSDLYAQDRRDGNR
-137 GGELSSPQPQPSPIK
+137 K
-152 GEGVRPLS
+152 
-160 FDRLRTGSNLPPR
+160 
-173 GEGTL
+173 
-178 RQGKGHRVMVVASVG
+178 VMVVASIG
-193 ALMQRTLGRDVME
+193 ALMQRTLERDVIE
-206 ASGHTL
+206 TASHIL

-217 VELGE
+217 IELNE

-229 LGYRF
+229 FGYQF

-239 GPGVVSRR
+239 APGVVSRR
-247 GGIIDVFPV
+247 GGIIDIFPV
-256 AAEMPVRI
+256 AAEMPYRI
-264 ELWGN
+264 EFWGN
-269 EVDSI
+269 EIDSI
-274 REFDPTTQRSGEVV
+274 RMFDPATQRSGEVV
-288 ESVRVTP
+288 DSVWVTP

-307 ELERLAARVDVGNC
+307 ELERLAAFVDVGNC
-321 TPSVQSR
+321 TPSVQER
-328 IREELEL
+328 IRGELEL
-335 LMEGQDVEEQGFY
+335 LMEGQEVEEQGFY
-348 AGFFNSGGLADYF
+348 AGFFNRSGLADYF
-361 SDDAM
+361 TEDALLI
-366 VVAYKPDEIADAA
+366 AYKSEEITDAA

-405 SHLAWSDVEA
+405 SHLAWREVEA
-415 RFEGF
+415 QFKRF
-420 GQRLDLRVTTYIDE
+420 GQRLDMRVESAVVSPLEGTEANIDVQDE
-434 QDGWFD
+434 QD
-440 RPFDIAQD
+440 
-448 RLTTNENSSPS
+448 
-459 PQLSPIKEEGASVTL
+459 KVVM
-474 PFLDTANYFGNL
+474 PFLDAANYFGNL
-486 ERFVEDAWELTEED
+486 DRFVEDVWELTEED
-500 GAAVVAVSSHSRRLA
+500 GATVVAVSSHSRRLA

-521 GVEVSLVEGL
+521 GVDVTLADGL
-531 ERVPEPGSITLMQSA
+531 ERVPDAGSITLMQSA

-554 SLPVLTDIDGQDD
+554 VLPVGDG
-567 DHPHPNLP
+567 
-575 PGGEGTQSRMPSE
+575 
-588 GKGIQSRKGQRRL
+588 RL
-601 VVFSDVEIFGVAKQ
+601 AAFSDVEIFGVAKQ

-622 VRAARDAFLS
+622 ARAARDAFLS

-648 RFQGTVRDVKGEGNG
+648 RFAGTVRGVKGEAGSRAGNRDNG
-663 DDDREYLFIEYANDD
+663 SDDDREYLFIEYANDD

-733 AARELAEGHSF
+733 AAREIAEGHSF

-759 FEETADQQRTI
+759 FEETPDQRRAI
-770 EEVKADMESVKPMD
+770 EEVKADMESQKPMD

-902 LKRMRQEVDVLTLTA
+902 LKRMRREVDVLTLTA

-951 SENSDA
+951 SEMSDA

-986 ARHIGRLVPEARVG
+986 ARHIGRLVPDARVG

-1006 AEGELEDVMLEFAE
+1006 NEGELEDVMLDFAE
-1020 GKLDVLVC
+1020 GNLDVLVC

-1126 NISAVGFDLYTR
+1126 NIHAVGFDLYTR

-1145 EMRAK
+1145 ELRARS
-1150 GAGVVSNEL
+1150 GQASGVR
-1159 SVNSDQ
+1159 DQ
-1165 GASFDRLRTNGV
+1165 GASFDRLGTNGT
-1177 AEAVDGSAV
+1177 ANSRAVDGSV
-1186 QEEERAEPS
+1186 SPVEDERAEPT
-1195 LDIGVPASIPEEYIE
+1195 LDIGVPASIPEEYIQ
-1210 DLPARLRMYQR
+1210 DLPSRLRMYQR
-1221 IVTLCVAQAQDAED
+1221 IVTLGTARDEASSD
-1235 SEVKEGDDAIRARV
+1235 SEVEEGEDAVKARV
-1249 GEIEDE
+1249 REIEDE

-1265 QVVNLLYV
+1265 QVVNLLYA

-1298 YGGEIGGARRAMQRA
+1298 YGDEIGGARRAMQRA
-1313 LGRQAEVGNTQVR
+1313 LGRHAEVGNTQVR
-1326 LPMDA
+1326 LPMEA
-1331 LGAEW
+1331 LGADW
-1336 ERGLEDALRG
+1336 ESALEAALRA
-1346 LAEFMRRMVAAQ
+1346 LAEFMRRTVAAQ
-1358 MAGVG
+1358 TASVG

>member
-1 MSSTRER
+1 
-8 YEDNRKGRDC
+8 
-18 MTLGVLRD
+18 MTLGILRGV
-26 LMDRVPE
+26 MDGVPE
-33 YCRLRDGVREGKR
+33 YCRLRDEVRGGAR
-46 RLTVETPAKAA
+46 RLTAEVPAKAA
-57 AFTLGTLRRDVDAPM
+57 AFTLATLRQDVDTPT

-86 EQLVAW
+86 EQLLAW
-92 CGEDAGLL
+92 CGDDEGLL
-100 HFAESEILPF
+100 HFPESEILPF
-110 ERLDSDTETVQQR
+110 ERLDSDVETVHQR
-123 LRVLSTLTYMDGLD
+123 LRVLAAVASTVSDIDVQDGEDKESNYPHPFGKLRAGSSHLPSRGKRDGL
-137 GGELSSPQPQPSPIK
+137 
-152 GEGVRPLS
+152 
-160 FDRLRTGSNLPPR
+160 
-173 GEGTL
+173 
-178 RQGKGHRVMVVASVG
+178 MVVASVG
-193 ALMQRTLGRDVME
+193 ALMQRTLGRDVMAE
-206 ASGHTL
+206 GSYTL
-212 RRGEE
+212 RRGEQ

-222 LLDLWRR
+222 MLDMWRR

-247 GGIIDVFPV
+247 GGIIDIFPV
-256 AAEMPVRI
+256 GADMPARI
-264 ELWGN
+264 EFWGN
-269 EVDSI
+269 EIDSI
-274 REFDPTTQRSGEVV
+274 RLFDPTTQRSGDVV
-288 ESVRVTP
+288 DSVQVTP

-307 ELERLAARVDVGNC
+307 ELERLAAFVDVGNC
-321 TPSVQSR
+321 TPRVQSR
-328 IREELEL
+328 IGEELEL

-348 AGFFNSGGLADYF
+348 AGFFNSGGLTDYF
-361 SDDAM
+361 TDNALL
-366 VVAYKPDEIADAA
+366 VAYKPDEIADAA
-379 WEIEERGH
+379 WEIQERGH

-405 SHLAWSDVEA
+405 SHLSWREVEA
-415 RFEGF
+415 QFEGF
-420 GQRLDLRVTTYIDE
+420 SQRVDVQVDTPLVSPWEDE
-434 QDGWFD
+434 D
-440 RPFDIAQD
+440 ALS
-448 RLTTNENSSPS
+448 LTHSQGERGHS
-459 PQLSPIKEEGASVTL
+459 EGVDVAL
-474 PFLDTANYFGNL
+474 PFLAVGNYYGNL
-486 ERFVEDAWELTEED
+486 ERFVEDVWELAEED
-500 GAAVVAVSSHSRRLA
+500 GATVVAVSSHSRRLA
-515 EIFGGE
+515 EIFRGE
-521 GVEVSLVEGL
+521 GVDVVLADGL
-531 ERVPEPGSITLMQSA
+531 DDVPAAGSVTLMQSA

-554 SLPVLTDIDGQDD
+554 SLPIYSGGRDG
-567 DHPHPNLP
+567 
-575 PGGEGTQSRMPSE
+575 
-588 GKGIQSRKGQRRL
+588 RL

-622 VRAARDAFLS
+622 VRGARDAFLS

-648 RFQGTVRDVKGEGNG
+648 RFAGTVRGVKADAGSRDNG
-663 DDDREYLFIEYANDD
+663 DDDREYLAIEYANDD

-713 AKARAERSTR
+713 AKARAERSTM

-733 AARELAEGHSF
+733 AARELAKGHSF

-759 FEETADQQRTI
+759 FEETPDQRRTI
-770 EEVKADMESVKPMD
+770 EEVKADMESPKPMD

-837 PTRVEVLSRFRTQQE
+837 PTRVEVLSRFRTPQE
-852 QRSVVERLAEGK
+852 QRSVVDRLADGQ

-902 LKRMRQEVDVLTLTA
+902 LKRMREEVDVLTLTA

-951 SENSDA
+951 SEMSDT

-986 ARHIGRLVPEARVG
+986 ARHLSRLVPEARVG

-1006 AEGELEDVMLEFAE
+1006 NEGDLENVMLEFAE

-1064 GRSARRAYCYLLVPP
+1064 GRSARRAYCYLMVPP
-1079 SGSMTEPAEKRLR
+1079 SGSLTEPAEKRLR
-1092 AMLDATE
+1092 AMLDASE

-1126 NISAVGFDLYTR
+1126 NIHAVGFDLYTR

-1145 EMRAK
+1145 ELRARGK
-1150 GAGVVSNEL
+1150 GAGVSGQQSAVSGAGAMANGTASEL
-1159 SVNSDQ
+1159 P
-1165 GASFDRLRTNGV
+1165 NGR
-1177 AEAVDGSAV
+1177 AVDGSATR
-1186 QEEERAEPS
+1186 EEERAEPT
-1195 LDIGVPASIPEEYIE
+1195 LDIGIPASIPEEYIE

-1221 IVTLCVAQAQDAED
+1221 IVTLGTARADGSGSDGE
-1235 SEVKEGDDAIRARV
+1235 EGEDAIKAGV
-1249 GEIEDE
+1249 SEIEDE
-1255 LRDRFGPLPW
+1255 MRDRFGPLPW
-1265 QVVNLLYV
+1265 QAVNLLYV
-1273 TRLRLYAKE
+1273 TRLRMYAKE
-1282 AGIESVTRER
+1282 AGVESVMRER

-1298 YGGEIGGARRAMQRA
+1298 YGGDIGGARRAMQRV
-1313 LGRQAEVGNTQVR
+1313 LGRHAEIGNTQVR

-1331 LGAEW
+1331 LGADW
-1336 ERGLEDALRG
+1336 EGALETALRA
-1346 LAEFMRRMVAAQ
+1346 LAEFTRRMVAAQ
-1358 MAGVG
+1358 SVLHG

>member
-1 MSSTRER
+1 M
-8 YEDNRKGRDC
+8 
-18 MTLGVLRD
+18 LR
-26 LMDRVPE
+26 
-33 YCRLRDGVREGKR
+33 
-46 RLTVETPAKAA
+46 
-57 AFTLGTLRRDVDAPM
+57 
-72 LVVAPRPEDARRLH
+72 
-86 EQLVAW
+86 W
-92 CGEDAGLL
+92 
-100 HFAESEILPF
+100 
-110 ERLDSDTETVQQR
+110 
-123 LRVLSTLTYMDGLD
+123 
-137 GGELSSPQPQPSPIK
+137 
-152 GEGVRPLS
+152 
-160 FDRLRTGSNLPPR
+160 RTGWS
-173 GEGTL
+173 
-178 RQGKGHRVMVVASVG
+178 AC
-193 ALMQRTLGRDVME
+193 LM
-206 ASGHTL
+206 
-212 RRGEE
+212 
-217 VELGE
+217 
-222 LLDLWRR
+222 
-229 LGYRF
+229 
-234 ESAVY
+234 
-239 GPGVVSRR
+239 
-247 GGIIDVFPV
+247 
-256 AAEMPVRI
+256 
-264 ELWGN
+264 
-269 EVDSI
+269 
-274 REFDPTTQRSGEVV
+274 
-288 ESVRVTP
+288 
-295 AHEILPAMTPYG
+295 
-307 ELERLAARVDVGNC
+307 
-321 TPSVQSR
+321 
-328 IREELEL
+328 
-335 LMEGQDVEEQGFY
+335 
-348 AGFFNSGGLADYF
+348 
-361 SDDAM
+361 
-366 VVAYKPDEIADAA
+366 
-379 WEIEERGH
+379 
-387 QLRETKEGR
+387 
-396 GELPRNFPS
+396 
-405 SHLAWSDVEA
+405 
-415 RFEGF
+415 
-420 GQRLDLRVTTYIDE
+420 
-434 QDGWFD
+434 
-440 RPFDIAQD
+440 
-448 RLTTNENSSPS
+448 
-459 PQLSPIKEEGASVTL
+459 
-474 PFLDTANYFGNL
+474 
-486 ERFVEDAWELTEED
+486 
-500 GAAVVAVSSHSRRLA
+500 
-515 EIFGGE
+515 
-521 GVEVSLVEGL
+521 
-531 ERVPEPGSITLMQSA
+531 PGSITLMQSA

-554 SLPVLTDIDGQDD
+554 ALPI
-567 DHPHPNLP
+567 H
-575 PGGEGTQSRMPSE
+575 S
-588 GKGIQSRKGQRRL
+588 KGNRNGRL

-648 RFQGTVRDVKGEGNG
+648 RFAGTVKGVKNG
-663 DDDREYLFIEYANDD
+663 AGSRAASPDDRSDDDREYLAIEYANED

-723 EMASELLALY
+723 EMAAELLTLY

-759 FEETADQQRTI
+759 FEETPDQRRTI
-770 EEVKADMESVKPMD
+770 EEVKADMESPKPMD

-852 QRSVVERLAEGK
+852 QRSVVERLADGK

-902 LKRMRQEVDVLTLTA
+902 LKRMREEVDVLTLTA

-930 VRDMST
+930 ARDMST

-1006 AEGELEDVMLEFAE
+1006 GEGELEEVMLEFAE

-1126 NISAVGFDLYTR
+1126 NIHAVGFDLYTR

-1145 EMRAK
+1145 ELRAR
-1150 GAGVVSNEL
+1150 GGEASGVRNQASGDDGQE
-1159 SVNSDQ
+1159 
-1165 GASFDRLRTNGV
+1165 ASFDRLRANG
-1177 AEAVDGSAV
+1177 AADAAAVDGSAV
-1186 QEEERAEPS
+1186 PEEERAEPT
-1195 LDIGVPASIPEEYIE
+1195 LDIGVPASIPEDYIE

-1221 IVTLCVAQAQDAED
+1221 IVTLGKDAADGGSEGAGSERIGDGRDGQPQGLPLRDEGRQDED
-1235 SEVKEGDDAIRARV
+1235 EVKARV
-1249 GEIEDE
+1249 DEIADE

-1273 TRLRLYAKE
+1273 TRLRLYAKD
-1282 AGIESVTRER
+1282 AGVESVTRER

-1313 LGRQAEVGNTQVR
+1313 LGRHAEVGNTQVR

-1331 LGAEW
+1331 LGADW
-1336 ERGLEDALRG
+1336 ESALESALRS

-1358 MAGVG
+1358 RGSAS

>member
-1 MSSTRER
+1 MAI
-8 YEDNRKGRDC
+8 
-18 MTLGVLRD
+18 GVLRE
-26 LMDRVPE
+26 LLEGVPE
-33 YCRLRDGVREGKR
+33 YCRLRDGVRGGAR
-46 RLTVETPAKAA
+46 RLTAEVPAKAA
-57 AFTLGTLRRDVDAPM
+57 AFTLATLRRDVNAPT

-86 EQLVAW
+86 EQLLAW
-92 CGEDAGLL
+92 CGDDEGLL
-100 HFAESEILPF
+100 HFPESEVLPF
-110 ERLDSDTETVQQR
+110 ERLDSDVETVHQR
-123 LRVLSTLTYMDGLD
+123 LRALAGIAAE
-137 GGELSSPQPQPSPIK
+137 GIK
-152 GEGVRPLS
+152 GTDGHGV
-160 FDRLRTGSNLPPR
+160 T
-173 GEGTL
+173 
-178 RQGKGHRVMVVASVG
+178 VVASVG
-193 ALMQRTLGRDVME
+193 ALMQRTLGRDVM
-206 ASGHTL
+206 AAGSYTL
-212 RRGEE
+212 RRGEQ

-222 LLDLWRR
+222 MLDMWRR

-247 GGIIDVFPV
+247 GGIIDIFPV
-256 AAEMPVRI
+256 GADMPARI
-264 ELWGN
+264 EFWGN
-269 EVDSI
+269 EIDSI
-274 REFDPTTQRSGEVV
+274 RLFDPTTQRSGDVV
-288 ESVRVTP
+288 ESVQVTP
-295 AHEILPAMTPYG
+295 AHEILPSMTPYG
-307 ELERLAARVDVGNC
+307 ELERLAAFVDVGNC
-321 TPSVQSR
+321 TPRVQSR
-328 IREELEL
+328 IRQELEL

-361 SDDAM
+361 TDEALL
-366 VVAYKPDEIADAA
+366 VAYKPDEIADAA
-379 WEIEERGH
+379 WEIQERGH

-396 GELPRNFPS
+396 GELPHNFPS
-405 SHLAWSDVEA
+405 SHLSWKEVEA
-415 RFEGF
+415 QFAGF
-420 GQRLDLRVTTYIDE
+420 GQRLDVTGVNRIDRMDRIG
-434 QDGWFD
+434 DGVD
-440 RPFDIAQD
+440 V
-448 RLTTNENSSPS
+448 E
-459 PQLSPIKEEGASVTL
+459 L
-474 PFLDTANYFGNL
+474 PFLATGNYYGNL
-486 ERFVEDAWELTEED
+486 DRFVEDVWELAEED
-500 GAAVVAVSSHSRRLA
+500 GATVVAVSSHSRRLA
-515 EIFGGE
+515 EIFLGE
-521 GVEVSLVEGL
+521 GVDAELADGL
-531 ERVPEPGSITLMQSA
+531 DNAPAAGSVTLMQSA

-554 SLPVLTDIDGQDD
+554 ALPMGDG
-567 DHPHPNLP
+567 
-575 PGGEGTQSRMPSE
+575 
-588 GKGIQSRKGQRRL
+588 RL
-601 VVFSDVEIFGVAKQ
+601 VVFSDVEIFGMAKQ

-648 RFQGTVRDVKGEGNG
+648 RFMGTVTGVKSEGRG
-663 DDDREYLFIEYANDD
+663 DDDREYLHIEYANDD

-713 AKARAERSTR
+713 AKARAERSTM

-759 FEETADQQRTI
+759 FEETPDQQRTI
-770 EEVKADMESVKPMD
+770 EEVKADMESAKPMD

-837 PTRVEVLSRFRTQQE
+837 PTRVEVLSRFRTAQE
-852 QRSVVERLAEGK
+852 QRSVVDRLAEGQ

-902 LKRMRQEVDVLTLTA
+902 LKRMRSEVDVLTLTA

-951 SENSDA
+951 SEMSDA

-986 ARHIGRLVPEARVG
+986 ARHLSRLVPEARVG

-1006 AEGELEDVMLEFAE
+1006 NEGELEDVMLEFAE

-1079 SGSMTEPAEKRLR
+1079 SGSLTEPAEKRLR

-1126 NISAVGFDLYTR
+1126 NIHAVGFDLYTR

-1145 EMRAK
+1145 ELRARS
-1150 GAGVVSNEL
+1150 GQVSGVR
-1159 SVNSDQ
+1159 DQ

-1177 AEAVDGSAV
+1177 ANGSV
-1186 QEEERAEPS
+1186 PEQEPERVEPT

-1221 IVTLCVAQAQDAED
+1221 IVTLGISVSGASSRGDENGRGGSAGLPGTGVVRE
-1235 SEVKEGDDAIRARV
+1235 EGDDAIRAGV
-1249 GEIEDE
+1249 SEIEDE
-1255 LRDRFGPLPW
+1255 MRDRFGPLPW
-1265 QVVNLLYV
+1265 QVVNLLYA
-1273 TRLRLYAKE
+1273 TRLRLYARE

-1298 YGGEIGGARRAMQRA
+1298 YGGEIGGARRAMERA
-1313 LGRQAEVGNTQVR
+1313 LGRHAEVGNTQVR

-1331 LGAEW
+1331 LGADW
-1336 ERGLEDALRG
+1336 EGALEDALRG
-1346 LAEFMRRMVAAQ
+1346 LAEFTRRMVAAQ
-1358 MAGVG
+1358 AVLHG

>member
-1 MSSTRER
+1 
-8 YEDNRKGRDC
+8 
-18 MTLGVLRD
+18 MTLGILRGV
-26 LMDRVPE
+26 MDGVPE
-33 YCRLRDGVREGKR
+33 YCRLRDEVRGGAR
-46 RLTVETPAKAA
+46 RLTAEVPAKAA
-57 AFTLGTLRRDVDAPM
+57 AFTLATLRQDVDTPT

-86 EQLVAW
+86 EQLLAW
-92 CGEDAGLL
+92 CGDDEGLL
-100 HFAESEILPF
+100 HFPESEILPF
-110 ERLDSDTETVQQR
+110 ERLDSDVETVHQR
-123 LRVLSTLTYMDGLD
+123 LRVLAAVASTVSDIDVQDGEDKESNYPHPFGKLRA
-137 GGELSSPQPQPSPIK
+137 GSSPLPS
-152 GEGVRPLS
+152 R
-160 FDRLRTGSNLPPR
+160 
-173 GEGTL
+173 
-178 RQGKGHRVMVVASVG
+178 GKGHGLMVVASVG
-193 ALMQRTLGRDVME
+193 ALMQRTLGRDVM
-206 ASGHTL
+206 AKGSYTL
-212 RRGEE
+212 RRGEQ

-222 LLDLWRR
+222 MLDMWRR

-247 GGIIDVFPV
+247 GGIIDIFPV
-256 AAEMPVRI
+256 GADMPARI
-264 ELWGN
+264 EFWGN
-269 EVDSI
+269 EIDSI
-274 REFDPTTQRSGEVV
+274 RLFDPATQRSGDVV
-288 ESVRVTP
+288 DSVQVTP

-307 ELERLAARVDVGNC
+307 ELERLAAFVDVGNC
-321 TPSVQSR
+321 TPRVQSR
-328 IREELEL
+328 IGEELEL

-348 AGFFNSGGLADYF
+348 AGFFNSGGLTDYF
-361 SDDAM
+361 TDNALL
-366 VVAYKPDEIADAA
+366 VAYKPDEIADAA
-379 WEIEERGH
+379 WEIQERGH

-405 SHLAWSDVEA
+405 SHLSWREVEA
-415 RFEGF
+415 QFEGF
-420 GQRLDLRVTTYIDE
+420 SQRVDVQVDTPVVSPWDDGNALTPSVSSGQ
-434 QDGWFD
+434 
-440 RPFDIAQD
+440 A
-448 RLTTNENSSPS
+448 LT
-459 PQLSPIKEEGASVTL
+459 LSQGETGHGEGVDVAL
-474 PFLDTANYFGNL
+474 PFLATGNYYGNL
-486 ERFVEDAWELTEED
+486 ERFVEDVWELAEED
-500 GAAVVAVSSHSRRLA
+500 GATVVAVSSHSRRLA
-515 EIFGGE
+515 EIFRGE
-521 GVEVSLVEGL
+521 GVDVVLADGL
-531 ERVPEPGSITLMQSA
+531 DDVPAAGSVTLMQSA

-554 SLPVLTDIDGQDD
+554 SLPIYSGGRDG
-567 DHPHPNLP
+567 
-575 PGGEGTQSRMPSE
+575 
-588 GKGIQSRKGQRRL
+588 RL

-622 VRAARDAFLS
+622 VRGARDAFLS

-648 RFQGTVRDVKGEGNG
+648 RFAGTVRGVKADAGSRAVSRDNGE
-663 DDDREYLFIEYANDD
+663 DDREYLAIEYANDD

-713 AKARAERSTR
+713 AKARAERSTM

-733 AARELAEGHSF
+733 AARELAKGHSF

-759 FEETADQQRTI
+759 FEETPDQRRTI
-770 EEVKADMESVKPMD
+770 EEVKADMESPKPMD

-837 PTRVEVLSRFRTQQE
+837 PTRVEVLSRFRTPQE
-852 QRSVVERLAEGK
+852 QRSVVDRLADGQ

-902 LKRMRQEVDVLTLTA
+902 LKRMREEVDVLTLTA

-951 SENSDA
+951 SEMSDA

-986 ARHIGRLVPEARVG
+986 ARHLSRLVPEARVG

-1006 AEGELEDVMLEFAE
+1006 NEGDLENVMLEFAE

-1064 GRSARRAYCYLLVPP
+1064 GRSARRAYCYLMVPP
-1079 SGSMTEPAEKRLR
+1079 SGSLTEPAEKRLR
-1092 AMLDATE
+1092 AMLDASE

-1126 NISAVGFDLYTR
+1126 NIHAVGFDLYTR

-1145 EMRAK
+1145 ELRARGE
-1150 GAGVVSNEL
+1150 GAGVSGQQSAVS
-1159 SVNSDQ
+1159 
-1165 GASFDRLRTNGV
+1165 GAGAMANGT
-1177 AEAVDGSAV
+1177 ASANGRAVDGSATK
-1186 QEEERAEPS
+1186 EAERVEPT
-1195 LDIGVPASIPEEYIE
+1195 LDIGIPASIPEEYIE

-1221 IVTLCVAQAQDAED
+1221 IVTLGTAQAEASLNGTAEQG
-1235 SEVKEGDDAIRARV
+1235 EEGEDAIKAGV
-1249 GEIEDE
+1249 SEIEDE
-1255 LRDRFGPLPW
+1255 MRDRFGPLPW
-1265 QVVNLLYV
+1265 QAVNLLYV

-1282 AGIESVTRER
+1282 AGVESVMRER

-1298 YGGEIGGARRAMQRA
+1298 YGGDIGGARRAMQRV
-1313 LGRQAEVGNTQVR
+1313 LGRYAEIGNTQVR

-1331 LGAEW
+1331 LGADW
-1336 ERGLEDALRG
+1336 EGALETALRA
-1346 LAEFMRRMVAAQ
+1346 LAEFTRRMVAAQ
-1358 MAGVG
+1358 SVLHG

>member
-1 MSSTRER
+1 
-8 YEDNRKGRDC
+8 
-18 MTLGVLRD
+18 MTLGVLRE
-26 LMDRVPE
+26 LMDGVPE
-33 YCRLRDGVREGKR
+33 YCRLRNEVRGDAR
-46 RLTVETPAKAA
+46 RLTVQTSAKAA
-57 AFTLGTLRRDVDAPM
+57 AFTLATMRRNIHAPM

-92 CGEDAGLL
+92 CGGDEDLL

-110 ERLDSDTETVQQR
+110 ERLDSDAETVHQR
-123 LRVLSTLTYMDGLD
+123 LRVLSNLIAHDERD
-137 GGELSSPQPQPSPIK
+137 E
-152 GEGVRPLS
+152 
-160 FDRLRTGSNLPPR
+160 TGWP
-173 GEGTL
+173 
-178 RQGKGHRVMVVASVG
+178 VVVASAG
-193 ALMQRTLGRDVME
+193 ALMQRTLNRKVMDR
-206 ASGHTL
+206 SSHTL

-217 VELGE
+217 VELRE

-239 GPGVVSRR
+239 APGVVSRR
-247 GGIIDVFPV
+247 GGIIDIFPV

-274 REFDPTTQRSGEVV
+274 RLFDPTTQRSGEVV
-288 ESVRVTP
+288 DSVRVTP

-307 ELERLAARVDVGNC
+307 ELERLAAHVDVGNC

-335 LMEGQDVEEQGFY
+335 LMEGQEVEEQGFY
-348 AGFFNSGGLADYF
+348 AGFFNHGGLADYF
-361 SDDAM
+361 TDNAM
-366 VVAYKPDEIADAA
+366 LVAYRPDEIADAA
-379 WEIEERGH
+379 WEIQERGH

-405 SHLAWSDVEA
+405 SHLSWSEVESQFE
-415 RFEGF
+415 RFGK
-420 GQRLDLRVTTYIDE
+420 RLDLRVSSEVVSPLDGAGASIAE
-434 QDGWFD
+434 QDGQG
-440 RPFDIAQD
+440 IA
-448 RLTTNENSSPS
+448 
-459 PQLSPIKEEGASVTL
+459 L
-474 PFLDTANYFGNL
+474 PFLGAGNYYGNL
-486 ERFVEDAWELTEED
+486 ERFVEDVWELTEED
-500 GAAVVAVSSHSRRLA
+500 SATVIAVSSHSRRLS

-521 GVEVSLVEGL
+521 GVDVTLADRL
-531 ERVPEPGSITLMQSA
+531 DRIPDAGSITLMQSA

-554 SLPVLTDIDGQDD
+554 VLPLD
-567 DHPHPNLP
+567 
-575 PGGEGTQSRMPSE
+575 EG
-588 GKGIQSRKGQRRL
+588 RL

-648 RFQGTVRDVKGEGNG
+648 RFQGTVRGVKGEGNG

-733 AARELAEGHSF
+733 AAREIAEGHSF

-759 FEETADQQRTI
+759 FEETADQQRAI
-770 EEVKADMESVKPMD
+770 EEVKSDMESPKPMD

-807 MDGKQVAVLVPTTV
+807 LDGKQVAVLVPTTV

-1006 AEGELEDVMLEFAE
+1006 NEGELEDVMLDFAE
-1020 GKLDVLVC
+1020 GNLDVLVC

-1126 NISAVGFDLYTR
+1126 NIHAVGFDLYTR

-1145 EMRAK
+1145 ELRARGE
-1150 GAGVVSNEL
+1150 GAADGQA
-1159 SVNSDQ
+1159 SVNGTQ
-1165 GASFDRLRTNGV
+1165 NAPPNGTV
-1177 AEAVDGSAV
+1177 KQIDGSAV
-1186 QEEERAEPS
+1186 QQVEPAEPS
-1195 LDIGVPASIPEEYIE
+1195 LDIGVPASIPEDYIE

-1221 IVTLCVAQAQDAED
+1221 IVTLGTEQGQATTDGETD
-1235 SEVKEGDDAIRARV
+1235 EGEDAIKARV
-1249 GEIEDE
+1249 SEIEDE

-1282 AGIESVTRER
+1282 AGIESVTREH

-1313 LGRQAEVGNTQVR
+1313 LGRHAEVGNTQVR

-1331 LGAEW
+1331 LGAAW
-1336 ERGLEDALRG
+1336 ESTLEDALRA
-1346 LAEFMRRMVAAQ
+1346 LAEFTRRTLAAQ
-1358 MAGVG
+1358 MVGAPR

>member
-1 MSSTRER
+1 
-8 YEDNRKGRDC
+8 

-26 LMDRVPE
+26 LMDGVPE
-33 YCRLRDGVREGKR
+33 YCRLRDELRGGAR
-46 RLTVETPAKAA
+46 RLSVEVPTKAA

-100 HFAESEILPF
+100 HFPESEILPF
-110 ERLDSDTETVQQR
+110 ERLDSDMETVHQR
-123 LRVLSTLTYMDGLD
+123 LRVLAGIAT
-137 GGELSSPQPQPSPIK
+137 
-152 GEGVRPLS
+152 
-160 FDRLRTGSNLPPR
+160 
-173 GEGTL
+173 EGTE
-178 RQGKGHRVMVVASVG
+178 GTDVPGVMVVASVG
-193 ALMQRTLGRDVME
+193 AMMQRTLGRDVGE
-206 ASGHTL
+206 ASSHAL

-239 GPGVVSRR
+239 APGAVSRR
-247 GGIIDVFPV
+247 GGIIDIFPV

-274 REFDPTTQRSGEVV
+274 REFDPTTQRSGDVV

-335 LMEGQDVEEQGFY
+335 LMEGQEVEEQGFY

-361 SDDAM
+361 TEGAARAGSSA
-366 VVAYKPDEIADAA
+366 VLVAYRPDEIADAA
-379 WEIEERGH
+379 WEIQERGH

-396 GELPRNFPS
+396 GELPRNFPT
-405 SHLAWSDVEA
+405 SHLSWSDVEA
-415 RFEGF
+415 QFERF
-420 GQRLDLRVTTYIDE
+420 GQRLDLRIGSEVASPWDE
-434 QDGWFD
+434 SNRMDRMGDGVD
-440 RPFDIAQD
+440 
-448 RLTTNENSSPS
+448 
-459 PQLSPIKEEGASVTL
+459 VVM
-474 PFLDTANYFGNL
+474 PFLTATNYYGNL
-486 ERFVEDAWELTEED
+486 DRFVEDVWELTEED
-500 GAAVVAVSSHSRRLA
+500 EATVVAVSSHSRRLS

-521 GVEVSLVEGL
+521 GVDVSLVDGL
-531 ERVPEPGSITLMQSA
+531 GRVPDAGSITLMQSA

-554 SLPVLTDIDGQDD
+554 SLPLATYMDGQDG
-567 DHPHPNLP
+567 DHPHPNLLP
-575 PGGEGTQSRMPSE
+575 SRGKELRDQPSSSG
-588 GKGIQSRKGQRRL
+588 GKGQKRL

-648 RFQGTVRDVKGEGNG
+648 RFKGTVRGVKGEGNG

-770 EEVKADMESVKPMD
+770 EEVKADMESAKPMD

-957 LIREAILRE
+957 LVREAILRE

-1020 GKLDVLVC
+1020 GNLDVLVC

-1145 EMRAK
+1145 EMRAR
-1150 GAGVVSNEL
+1150 GEGVVSDQQ
-1159 SVNSDQ
+1159 SAIRDQ
-1165 GASFDRLRTNGV
+1165 GASFDRLRTDGV
-1177 AEAVDGSAV
+1177 ADAEAIDGSAV
-1186 QEEERAEPS
+1186 QEEERAEPT

-1221 IVTLCVAQAQDAED
+1221 IVTLGVGQMQDAGD

-1313 LGRQAEVGNTQVR
+1313 LGRHAEVGNTQVR

-1336 ERGLEDALRG
+1336 ESALENALRG
-1346 LAEFMRRMVAAQ
+1346 LAEFMRRMVVASAAL
-1358 MAGVG
+1358 ASAD

>member
-1 MSSTRER
+1 
-8 YEDNRKGRDC
+8 
-18 MTLGVLRD
+18 MTLGILRGV
-26 LMDRVPE
+26 MDGVPE
-33 YCRLRDGVREGKR
+33 YCRLRDEVRGGAR
-46 RLTVETPAKAA
+46 RLTAEVPAKAA
-57 AFTLGTLRRDVDAPM
+57 AFTLATLRRDVDVPT

-86 EQLVAW
+86 EQLLAW
-92 CGEDAGLL
+92 CGDDEGLL
-100 HFAESEILPF
+100 HFPESEILPF
-110 ERLDSDTETVQQR
+110 ERLDSDVETVHQR
-123 LRVLSTLTYMDGLD
+123 LRVLAAVASTVSDIDVQDGKDKESNYPHPFGKLRA
-137 GGELSSPQPQPSPIK
+137 GSSPLPS
-152 GEGVRPLS
+152 R
-160 FDRLRTGSNLPPR
+160 
-173 GEGTL
+173 
-178 RQGKGHRVMVVASVG
+178 GKGHGLMVVASVG
-193 ALMQRTLGRDVME
+193 ALMQRTLGRDVM
-206 ASGHTL
+206 AKGSYTL
-212 RRGEE
+212 RRGEQ

-222 LLDLWRR
+222 MLDMWRR

-247 GGIIDVFPV
+247 GGIIDIFPV
-256 AAEMPVRI
+256 GADLPARI
-264 ELWGN
+264 EFWGN
-269 EVDSI
+269 EIDSI
-274 REFDPTTQRSGEVV
+274 RLFDPATQRSGDVV
-288 ESVRVTP
+288 DSVLVTP

-307 ELERLAARVDVGNC
+307 ELERLAAFVDVGNC
-321 TPSVQSR
+321 TPRVQSR
-328 IREELEL
+328 IQQELEL

-361 SDDAM
+361 THGALL
-366 VVAYKPDEIADAA
+366 VAYKPDEIADAA
-379 WEIEERGH
+379 WEIQERGY

-405 SHLAWSDVEA
+405 SHLSWREVEA
-415 RFEGF
+415 QFEGF
-420 GQRLDLRVTTYIDE
+420 SQRVDVQVDTPLVSPWEDEDALSLTHSQGERGQ
-434 QDGWFD
+434 
-440 RPFDIAQD
+440 
-448 RLTTNENSSPS
+448 S
-459 PQLSPIKEEGASVTL
+459 EGVDVAL
-474 PFLDTANYFGNL
+474 PFLATGNYYGNL
-486 ERFVEDAWELTEED
+486 ERFVEDVWEMAEED
-500 GAAVVAVSSHSRRLA
+500 GATVVAVSSHSRRLA

-521 GVEVSLVEGL
+521 GVDVALADGL
-531 ERVPEPGSITLMQSA
+531 DDVPAAGSVTLMQSA
-546 AGGLSDGF
+546 AGGLGDGF
-554 SLPVLTDIDGQDD
+554 SLPIYSGGRDG
-567 DHPHPNLP
+567 
-575 PGGEGTQSRMPSE
+575 
-588 GKGIQSRKGQRRL
+588 RL
-601 VVFSDVEIFGVAKQ
+601 VVYSDVEIFGVAKQ

-622 VRAARDAFLS
+622 VRGARDAFLS

-648 RFQGTVRDVKGEGNG
+648 RFSGTVRGVKADAGSRAVSRDNGE
-663 DDDREYLFIEYANDD
+663 DDREYLAIEYANDD

-713 AKARAERSTR
+713 AKARAERSTM

-733 AARELAEGHSF
+733 AARELAKGHSF

-759 FEETADQQRTI
+759 FEETPDQRRTI
-770 EEVKADMESVKPMD
+770 EEVKADMESPKPMD

-837 PTRVEVLSRFRTQQE
+837 PTRVEVLSRFRTPQE
-852 QRSVVERLAEGK
+852 QRSVVDRLADGQ

-902 LKRMRQEVDVLTLTA
+902 LKRMREEVDVLTLTA

-951 SENSDA
+951 SEMSDA

-986 ARHIGRLVPEARVG
+986 ARHLNRLVPEARVG

-1006 AEGELEDVMLEFAE
+1006 NEGDLENVMLEFAE

-1064 GRSARRAYCYLLVPP
+1064 GRSARRAYCYLMVPP
-1079 SGSMTEPAEKRLR
+1079 SGSLTEPAEKRLR
-1092 AMLDATE
+1092 AMLDASE

-1126 NISAVGFDLYTR
+1126 NIHAVGFDLYTR

-1145 EMRAK
+1145 ELRARGE
-1150 GAGVVSNEL
+1150 GAGVSGQQSAVSN
-1159 SVNSDQ
+1159 Q
-1165 GASFDRLRTNGV
+1165 GVMANGTASANGR
-1177 AEAVDGSAV
+1177 AVDGSATK
-1186 QEEERAEPS
+1186 EAERVEPT
-1195 LDIGVPASIPEEYIE
+1195 LDIGIPASIPEEYIE

-1221 IVTLCVAQAQDAED
+1221 IVTLGTVRADG
-1235 SEVKEGDDAIRARV
+1235 SGIEGEEGEDAIKAGV
-1249 GEIEDE
+1249 SEIEDE
-1255 LRDRFGPLPW
+1255 MRDRFGPLPW
-1265 QVVNLLYV
+1265 QAVNLLYV
-1273 TRLRLYAKE
+1273 TRLRLYARE
-1282 AGIESVTRER
+1282 AGVESVMRER

-1298 YGGEIGGARRAMQRA
+1298 YGGDIGGARRAMQRV
-1313 LGRQAEVGNTQVR
+1313 LGRHAEIGNTQVR

-1331 LGAEW
+1331 LGADW
-1336 ERGLEDALRG
+1336 EGALETALRA
-1346 LAEFMRRMVAAQ
+1346 LAEFTRRMVAAQ
-1358 MAGVG
+1358 SVLHG

>member
-1 MSSTRER
+1 M
-8 YEDNRKGRDC
+8 
-18 MTLGVLRD
+18 
-26 LMDRVPE
+26 MDGVPE
-33 YCRLRDGVREGKR
+33 YCRLRDGVRGGAR
-46 RLTVETPAKAA
+46 RLTAEVPAKAA
-57 AFTLGTLRRDVDAPM
+57 AFTLATLRRDVDAPT

-86 EQLVAW
+86 EQLLAW
-92 CGEDAGLL
+92 CGDDEGLL
-100 HFAESEILPF
+100 HFPESEILPF
-110 ERLDSDTETVQQR
+110 ERLDSDVETVHQR
-123 LRVLSTLTYMDGLD
+123 LRVLAAVAAVRDDGA
-137 GGELSSPQPQPSPIK
+137 P
-152 GEGVRPLS
+152 
-160 FDRLRTGSNLPPR
+160 FDRLRTNGGMDGQSDFTPTLTLPHRGGGDSGSDPSR
-173 GEGTL
+173 
-178 RQGKGHRVMVVASVG
+178 GKGHGLMVVASVG
-193 ALMQRTLGRDVME
+193 ALMQRTLGRNVM
-206 ASGHTL
+206 AKGSYTL
-212 RRGEE
+212 RRGEQ

-222 LLDLWRR
+222 MLDMWRR

-247 GGIIDVFPV
+247 GGIIDIFPV
-256 AAEMPVRI
+256 GADLPARI
-264 ELWGN
+264 EFWGN
-269 EVDSI
+269 EIDSI
-274 REFDPTTQRSGEVV
+274 RLFDPATQRSGDVV
-288 ESVRVTP
+288 DSVQVTP

-307 ELERLAARVDVGNC
+307 ELERLAAFVDVGNC
-321 TPSVQSR
+321 TPRVQSR
-328 IREELEL
+328 IQQELEL

-361 SDDAM
+361 MNGASLGDGALRTRGGALL
-366 VVAYKPDEIADAA
+366 VAYKPDEIADAA
-379 WEIEERGH
+379 WEIQERGH

-405 SHLAWSDVEA
+405 SHLSWKDVEA
-415 RFEGF
+415 QFEGF
-420 GQRLDLRVTTYIDE
+420 SQRVDVQVDTPIVSPWEDE
-434 QDGWFD
+434 D
-440 RPFDIAQD
+440 ALN
-448 RLTTNENSSPS
+448 LTHS
-459 PQLSPIKEEGASVTL
+459 QEERGRSKGVDVAL
-474 PFLDTANYFGNL
+474 PFLATGNYYGNL
-486 ERFVEDAWELTEED
+486 ERFVEDVWELAEED
-500 GAAVVAVSSHSRRLA
+500 GATVVAVSSHSRRLA

-521 GVEVSLVEGL
+521 GVDVALADGL
-531 ERVPEPGSITLMQSA
+531 DDVPAAGSITLMQSA

-554 SLPVLTDIDGQDD
+554 SLPVGD
-567 DHPHPNLP
+567 
-575 PGGEGTQSRMPSE
+575 
-588 GKGIQSRKGQRRL
+588 KRL

-648 RFQGTVRDVKGEGNG
+648 RFSGTVRGVKGEGNG
-663 DDDREYLFIEYANDD
+663 DDDREYLAIEYANDD

-713 AKARAERSTR
+713 AKARAERSTM
-723 EMASELLALY
+723 EMASELLTLY

-759 FEETADQQRTI
+759 FEETPDQQRTI
-770 EEVKADMESVKPMD
+770 EEVKADMESPKPMD

-826 YATFSQRLSAF
+826 FATFSQRLSAF
-837 PTRVEVLSRFRTQQE
+837 PTRVEVLSRFRTPQE
-852 QRSVVERLAEGK
+852 QRSVVDRLADGQ

-902 LKRMRQEVDVLTLTA
+902 LKRMREEVDVLTLTA

-951 SENSDA
+951 SEMSDA

-986 ARHIGRLVPEARVG
+986 ARHLSRLVPEARVG

-1006 AEGELEDVMLEFAE
+1006 NEGELEDVMVEFAE

-1079 SGSMTEPAEKRLR
+1079 SGSLTEPAEKRLR
-1092 AMLDATE
+1092 AMLDASE

-1126 NISAVGFDLYTR
+1126 NIHAVGFDLYTR

-1145 EMRAK
+1145 ELRARGE
-1150 GAGVVSNEL
+1150 GAGV
-1159 SVNSDQ
+1159 SDQ
-1165 GASFDRLRTNGV
+1165 QSAVSGQGAMANGT
-1177 AEAVDGSAV
+1177 ASELPNGRGRAVDGSATK
-1186 QEEERAEPS
+1186 EAERVEPT
-1195 LDIGVPASIPEEYIE
+1195 LDIGIPASIPEEYIE

-1221 IVTLCVAQAQDAED
+1221 IVTLGTAQAEVSLNGTAEQG
-1235 SEVKEGDDAIRARV
+1235 EEGEDAIKAGV
-1249 GEIEDE
+1249 SEIEDE
-1255 LRDRFGPLPW
+1255 MRDRFGPLPW
-1265 QVVNLLYV
+1265 QAVNLLYV
-1273 TRLRLYAKE
+1273 TRLRLYARE

-1298 YGGEIGGARRAMQRA
+1298 YGGEIGGARRAMERV
-1313 LGRQAEVGNTQVR
+1313 LGRHAEIGNTQVR
-1326 LPMDA
+1326 LPMDM
-1331 LGAEW
+1331 LGADW
-1336 ERGLEDALRG
+1336 EGALETALRA
-1346 LAEFMRRMVAAQ
+1346 LAEFTRRMVAAQ
-1358 MAGVG
+1358 MAGVGA

>member
-1 MSSTRER
+1 
-8 YEDNRKGRDC
+8 
-18 MTLGVLRD
+18 MTLGILRGV
-26 LMDRVPE
+26 MDGVPE
-33 YCRLRDGVREGKR
+33 YCRLRDGVRGGAR
-46 RLTVETPAKAA
+46 RLTAEVPAKAA
-57 AFTLGTLRRDVDAPM
+57 AFTLATLRRDVDVPT

-86 EQLVAW
+86 EQLLAW
-92 CGEDAGLL
+92 CGDDEGLL
-100 HFAESEILPF
+100 HFPESEILPF
-110 ERLDSDTETVQQR
+110 ERLDSDVETVHQR
-123 LRVLSTLTYMDGLD
+123 LRVLAAVASTVSDIDVQDGEDKESNYPHPFGKLRA
-137 GGELSSPQPQPSPIK
+137 GSSPLPS
-152 GEGVRPLS
+152 R
-160 FDRLRTGSNLPPR
+160 
-173 GEGTL
+173 
-178 RQGKGHRVMVVASVG
+178 GKGHGLMVVASVG
-193 ALMQRTLGRDVME
+193 ALMQRTLGRDVM
-206 ASGHTL
+206 AKGSYTL
-212 RRGEE
+212 QRGEQ

-222 LLDLWRR
+222 MLDMWRR

-247 GGIIDVFPV
+247 GGIIDIFPV
-256 AAEMPVRI
+256 GADMPARI
-264 ELWGN
+264 EFWGN
-269 EVDSI
+269 EIDSI
-274 REFDPTTQRSGEVV
+274 RLFDPTTQRSGDVV
-288 ESVRVTP
+288 DSVQVTP

-307 ELERLAARVDVGNC
+307 ELERLAAFVDVANC
-321 TPSVQSR
+321 TPRVQSR
-328 IREELEL
+328 IQQELEL

-361 SDDAM
+361 VNSGALL
-366 VVAYKPDEIADAA
+366 VAYKPDEIADAA
-379 WEIEERGH
+379 WEIQERGH

-405 SHLAWSDVEA
+405 SHLSWREVEA
-415 RFEGF
+415 QFEGF
-420 GQRLDLRVTTYIDE
+420 SQRVDVQVDTPVVSPWDETGANIDGQDVK
-434 QDGWFD
+434 D
-440 RPFDIAQD
+440 RG
-448 RLTTNENSSPS
+448 
-459 PQLSPIKEEGASVTL
+459 EGVDVAL
-474 PFLDTANYFGNL
+474 PFLAVGNYYGNL
-486 ERFVEDAWELTEED
+486 ERFVEDVWELAEED
-500 GAAVVAVSSHSRRLA
+500 GATVVAVSSHSRRLA
-515 EIFGGE
+515 EIFRGE
-521 GVEVSLVEGL
+521 GVDVVLADGL
-531 ERVPEPGSITLMQSA
+531 DDVPAAGSVTLMQSA

-554 SLPVLTDIDGQDD
+554 SLPIYSGGRDG
-567 DHPHPNLP
+567 
-575 PGGEGTQSRMPSE
+575 
-588 GKGIQSRKGQRRL
+588 RL
-601 VVFSDVEIFGVAKQ
+601 VVYSDVEIFGVAKQ

-622 VRAARDAFLS
+622 VRGARDAFLS

-648 RFQGTVRDVKGEGNG
+648 RFAGTVRGVKADAGSRAVSRDNGE
-663 DDDREYLFIEYANDD
+663 DDREYLAIEYANDD

-713 AKARAERSTR
+713 AKARAERSTM

-759 FEETADQQRTI
+759 FEETPDQRRTI
-770 EEVKADMESVKPMD
+770 EEVKADMESPKPMD

-837 PTRVEVLSRFRTQQE
+837 PTRVEVLSRFRTPQE
-852 QRSVVERLAEGK
+852 QRSVVDRLADGQ

-902 LKRMRQEVDVLTLTA
+902 LKRMREEVDVLTLTA

-951 SENSDA
+951 SEMSDA

-986 ARHIGRLVPEARVG
+986 ARHLSRLVPEARVG

-1006 AEGELEDVMLEFAE
+1006 NEGDLENVMLEFAE

-1064 GRSARRAYCYLLVPP
+1064 GRSARRAYCYLMVPP
-1079 SGSMTEPAEKRLR
+1079 SGSLTEPAEKRLR
-1092 AMLDATE
+1092 AMLDASE

-1126 NISAVGFDLYTR
+1126 NIHAVGFDLYTR

-1145 EMRAK
+1145 ELRARGE
-1150 GAGVVSNEL
+1150 GAGVSGQQSAVSGAGAMANGTASEL
-1159 SVNSDQ
+1159 P
-1165 GASFDRLRTNGV
+1165 NGRGR
-1177 AEAVDGSAV
+1177 AVDGSTTKEA
-1186 QEEERAEPS
+1186 ERAEPT
-1195 LDIGVPASIPEEYIE
+1195 LDIGIPASIPEEYIE

-1221 IVTLCVAQAQDAED
+1221 IVTLGTARADGSGIEGED
-1235 SEVKEGDDAIRARV
+1235 GEDAIKAGV
-1249 GEIEDE
+1249 SEIEDE
-1255 LRDRFGPLPW
+1255 MRDRFGPLPW
-1265 QVVNLLYV
+1265 QAVNLLYV

-1282 AGIESVTRER
+1282 AGVESVMRER

-1298 YGGEIGGARRAMQRA
+1298 YGGDIGGARRAMQRV
-1313 LGRQAEVGNTQVR
+1313 LGRHAEIGNTQVR

-1331 LGAEW
+1331 LGADW
-1336 ERGLEDALRG
+1336 EGALETALRA
-1346 LAEFMRRMVAAQ
+1346 LAEFTRRMVAAQ
-1358 MAGVG
+1358 SVLHG

>member
-1 MSSTRER
+1 M
-8 YEDNRKGRDC
+8 
-18 MTLGVLRD
+18 MIGVLRELLD
-26 LMDRVPE
+26 GVPE
-33 YCRLRDGVREGKR
+33 YCRLRDELRSGAR
-46 RLTVETPAKAA
+46 RLAVEASAKAA

-110 ERLDSDTETVQQR
+110 ERLDSDMETVHQR
-123 LRVLSTLTYMDGLD
+123 LRVLAGIAT
-137 GGELSSPQPQPSPIK
+137 
-152 GEGVRPLS
+152 
-160 FDRLRTGSNLPPR
+160 
-173 GEGTL
+173 EGTDVP
-178 RQGKGHRVMVVASVG
+178 GVVVVASVG
-193 ALMQRTLGRDVME
+193 ALMQRTLGRDVAE
-206 ASGHTL
+206 ASSHTL

-239 GPGVVSRR
+239 APGVVSRR

-256 AAEMPVRI
+256 GSEMPARI

-274 REFDPTTQRSGEVV
+274 RKFDPTTQRSGEVV
-288 ESVRVTP
+288 ESIRITP

-321 TPSVQSR
+321 TPGVQSR

-335 LMEGQDVEEQGFY
+335 LMEGQEVEEQGFY

-361 SDDAM
+361 TEGAAWAGGGA
-366 VVAYKPDEIADAA
+366 VLVAYKPDEIADAA
-379 WEIEERGH
+379 WEIQERGH

-405 SHLAWSDVEA
+405 SHLSWSDVEA
-415 RFEGF
+415 QFERF
-420 GQRLDLRVTTYIDE
+420 GQRLDFQVGSEVVSPLEGEGEGANWADRAE
-434 QDGWFD
+434 DGRFD
-440 RPFDIAQD
+440 RLAKSETLKMPFVA
-448 RLTTNENSSPS
+448 
-459 PQLSPIKEEGASVTL
+459 A
-474 PFLDTANYFGNL
+474 ANYYGNL
-486 ERFVEDAWELTEED
+486 ERFVEDVWELIEED
-500 GAAVVAVSSHSRRLA
+500 GATVVAVSSHSRRLS

-521 GVEVSLVEGL
+521 GVDVSLVDGL
-531 ERVPEPGSITLMQSA
+531 DSVPNAGSITLMQSA

-554 SLPVLTDIDGQDD
+554 SMPLDGKEWD
-567 DHPHPNLP
+567 
-575 PGGEGTQSRMPSE
+575 G
-588 GKGIQSRKGQRRL
+588 RL
-601 VVFSDVEIFGVAKQ
+601 VVFSDAEIFGVAKQ

-648 RFQGTVRDVKGEGNG
+648 RFMGTVRGVKGEGNG
-663 DDDREYLFIEYANDD
+663 DDDREYLYIEYANDD

-692 YIAPMDRPPSLTR
+692 YIAPLDRPPSLTR

-733 AARELAEGHSF
+733 AARELSEGHSF

-759 FEETADQQRTI
+759 FEETADQRRTI
-770 EEVKADMESVKPMD
+770 EEVKADMESAKPMD

-837 PTRVEVLSRFRTQQE
+837 PTQVEVLSRFRTQQE
-852 QRSVVERLAEGK
+852 QRSVVERLADGK
-864 VDICIGTHRLIQRD
+864 VDICIGTHRLIQKD

-951 SENSDA
+951 SEMSDA

-986 ARHIGRLVPEARVG
+986 ARHIGQLVPEARVG

-1006 AEGELEDVMLEFAE
+1006 NESELEDVMLEFAE

-1145 EMRAK
+1145 ELRAMGK
-1150 GAGVVSNEL
+1150 GIVSNRL
-1159 SVNSDQ
+1159 SIHGGQ
-1165 GASFDRLRTNGV
+1165 GAMANGN
-1177 AEAVDGSAV
+1177 ANGRAVDGSAV
-1186 QEEERAEPS
+1186 QEEEQTEPT

-1221 IVTLCVAQAQDAED
+1221 IVTLGISVSGTSSAGEED
-1235 SEVKEGDDAIRARV
+1235 EHAASANSAAGIGKEADEDVIRTRV
-1249 GEIEDE
+1249 VEIEDE

-1298 YGGEIGGARRAMQRA
+1298 YGGEIAGARGAMQRA

-1336 ERGLEDALRG
+1336 ESALEDALRS
-1346 LAEFMRRMVAAQ
+1346 LAEFMRRTVAAQ
-1358 MAGVG
+1358 VAEVS